1 MRTKIGTRLLS
12 LFLTAICVIG
22 LIPTSAFAASSENM
36 PSEITLKKSDYFL
49 DTDGSKTY
57 NSPSFDKPLY
67 LHIINMNVGGKTK
80 VGFCAEHGK
89 QLGNTLI
96 GKKWGNP
103 EPVTNSF
110 IKMMIGYYYC
120 MTDAKYMTDAYKAK
134 FGSQL
139 WTDQNMIRYH
149 NAWIQALCWRAL
161 GQGAA
166 IPSDAEG
173 QRVAIAKELMYI
185 ANAKNGTSY
194 SDIYT
199 DKYGTTTFYEKG
211 CKVIDN
217 PDCWPDVDVTLY
229 HYIGGNA
236 TSPDG
241 KKHYTNDNTQA
252 IMVATPRGEPTIDD
266 YQIVVKKVD
275 SSNPTKGLPGATFS
289 LTMVGSDDP
298 SFPMTGVTG
307 QDGTYTFKPLK
318 AGTYQVTE
326 TEAPEGYQIDNP
338 GPYTVTLPMNGQ
350 KTVTVTATD
359 TPITTSSG
367 SIRKVDKD
375 IPTMGLAGATIRI
388 TGIDNNFKYEGQ
400 TVAGGALTDVP
411 WDTMPVGSY
420 IAEEIGA
427 PEGYILPSPHE
438 KKEFYWDKKSDVTL
452 VFENDS
458 KVKVQLLKKDE
469 SNNPLPGCLFTVIK
483 NGQTLFSAV
492 TDAAGTITVPNVTE
506 GTYWFVEKDA
516 PEGYVVNSEPVTAYV
531 SAADIQGNKTV
542 TVEATNH
549 RKPGLEIVKIDSVTK
564 EPVANCTFDIRSI
577 DGTYHETLTTD
588 GAGRIFLENMTPGSY
603 EVKETAVPKGYNL
616 NPEKQTVELTAG
628 GTFTL
633 TFENVP
639 KTDFTL
645 FKHDSNNHPIAG
657 VTFEISKKGGQSLGH
672 FTTDGQGKLTVPNLE
687 PGIYVAV
694 ETDCPD
700 DYILDKTPHE
710 FQVNAGKTEVGIDVV
725 NLKKPEITVKKVDSI
740 VGGGVEGAKFEIFY
754 AGTGGTG
761 SPAGTYESL
770 GTKYTDANGII
781 HLDHLK
787 EGWYRFTE
795 VEAPEGYQLDEP
807 STQEIYLK
815 GDDNAELTFK
825 DTPLSAII
833 VMKKD
838 GVNGKALPGATFQL
852 RYLDGTS
859 GTGGTV
865 IGEKVTDQNGV
876 CSWTGLKAGTYI
888 VEEVKPAP
896 GYNIVEGPKT
906 VYISGKAQDVITVSF
921 DNSPD
926 GTLLIKKVDAKN
938 PTKVL
943 AGAKFR
949 VQYTNGTL
957 LGNDNGIFTTDE
969 NGQIT
974 IAGLEPEKTIIVT
987 EVEAPAGY
995 IIDGQAQTIDIKSGK
1010 VVSITFKNAPKGE
1023 LVIEKTDAATG
1034 KLLPGAEFIIRKSDG
1049 TEVGADGNI
1058 HNNLTI
1064 ESGTLS
1070 SDSHFVTGGDG
1081 RIIIK
1086 GLTPGNYTIT
1096 EVKAPDGYLIG
1107 KNASRTIQIT
1117 AGDTQ
1122 TITFAN
1128 PSTCSLLIKKVCS
1141 INTDKMLEGAV
1152 FDVRYADGSV
1162 VGDSNG
1168 VYETGADGTILITG
1182 LEANKAIIVTETKAP
1197 NGFAIDTKPQT
1208 VTTIAGKV
1216 VQLTF
1221 ANAPYG
1227 KLVIEKRDAETNNLL
1242 PGAEFRVTTAAGCEV
1257 GQNGVIG
1264 DTTLTSNGI
1273 FRTDADGKI
1282 TISNLRPGN
1291 YIITE
1296 IKAPDGYLID
1306 DPTRNVT
1313 VTAGDTQTI
1322 VFKNH
1327 STCSLLIK
1335 KVCTENPDK
1344 MLEGAVFDVRYAD
1357 GTVVG
1362 DSNGVFTTGADGTI
1376 LITGLEANK
1385 AIVVTETKAP
1395 DGFAIDTTPQTITTQ
1410 AGKVVQLTFANAPY
1424 GKIIIEKRDSKTNEL
1439 LPGAE
1444 FRVTT
1449 AAGCEVGQNGVIGD
1463 TNLTSNGIFTTGADG
1478 KITITNVRPGS
1489 YVITEIKAP
1498 DGYLIDD
1505 PTRTITVTSGDTQTI
1520 VFKDTKPGGLI
1531 IEKRD
1536 SVTKEPLAGATFK
1549 VTTSDGRFVAQDG
1562 GATST
1567 NGLYTTDANGQI
1579 HIVDLDPDT
1588 YVVTEVTAPDGYLMD
1603 APSQTVKIEKNDTQT
1618 LTFYDTPLGGLTIVK
1633 VDSESGKR
1641 LEGAKIEVAKLNGE
1655 IVGTYVTDKLGV
1667 IQLPDLDDGWYQL
1680 TEIKAPKGYL
1690 LDSTP
1695 QKVEVKKGETKTFEF
1710 ENTASASMLI
1720 HKIDSVTKKGIQG
1733 VKFVVYDSSMTP
1745 IGEYES
1751 DDQGYVHLNKTLEDG
1766 KYYVRE
1772 IVAAEGYILDNKVKS
1787 FTVLAGDTAMIEWEN
1802 TSELGQIQ
1810 VIKTSEGYSSV
1821 NGLPAGTPL
1830 SGAIFAVYDKQN
1842 NVVDKFQTNENGI
1855 GSSKKLPLGIYTVKE
1870 VQAPANYGLNPTVF
1884 TADIEFAGQVVKLN
1898 VTDPVI
1904 TAGVSIKKT
1913 GYAQTMNNNVMRWT
1927 VSGVR
1932 NDSTTS
1938 LQSFYWRDTL
1948 PTDAVRLTRLVTGTY
1963 STTQTYKVTFT
1974 TNLNSQWRTAYDNLS
1989 TAKNYTLDMS
1999 SAALGLASNEYVTQF
2014 MLSFGIV
2021 PAGFH
2026 QLTNATVDAQT
2037 LYALTNG
2044 YKFTNK
2050 ADVGG
2055 LLGGNWVQSIA
2066 RWTTS
2071 VYSHYVP
2078 AKPAAPKSPKLPR
2091 TGY

>member
-22 LIPTSAFAASSENM
+22 LIPTSAFAASSESM

-67 LHIINMNVGGKTK
+67 LHIINMNVGGETK

-120 MTDAKYMTDAYKAK
+120 MTDAKYQTDAYKEKWGGA
-134 FGSQL
+134 L

-173 QRVAIAKELMYI
+173 QKVAIAKELMYI

-199 DKYGTTTFYEKG
+199 DKYGTTTFYQKGEK
-211 CKVIDN
+211 VLDN
-217 PDCWPDVDVTLY
+217 TDCWPDVDVTLY

-252 IMVATPRGEPTIDD
+252 IMVATPKEPTSEK

-275 SSNPTKGLPGATFS
+275 SSNPTKGLAGAEFS
-289 LTMVGSDDP
+289 LEMVGSDDP
-298 SFPMTGVTG
+298 KFPMTGVTG
-307 QDGTYTFKPLK
+307 QNGTLTFTNLK

-326 TEAPEGYQIDNP
+326 TKAPEDYQIDNP
-338 GPYTVTLPMNGQ
+338 GPYTVTLPTNGQ

-359 TPITTSSG
+359 TPITIASG

-375 IPTMGLAGATIRI
+375 RPTMGLAGATIRI

-420 IAEEIGA
+420 VAEEIGA

-438 KKEFYWDKKSDVTL
+438 KKEFYWDKKNEVKL

-710 FQVNAGKTEVGIDVV
+710 FQVNAGVTNVGIDVV

-795 VEAPEGYQLDEP
+795 VEAPAGYQLDEP

-852 RYLDGTS
+852 RYLGGTS
-859 GTGGTV
+859 GTGGTA

-926 GTLLIKKVDAKN
+926 GTLLIKKVDAKH

-974 IAGLEPEKTIIVT
+974 IAGLEPKKTIIVT
-987 EVEAPAGY
+987 EIEAPAGY

-1058 HNNLTI
+1058 HNDLTI

-1086 GLTPGNYTIT
+1086 GLTPGHYTIT

-1128 PSTCSLLIKKVCS
+1128 P
-1141 INTDKMLEGAV
+1141 
-1152 FDVRYADGSV
+1152 
-1162 VGDSNG
+1162 
-1168 VYETGADGTILITG
+1168 
-1182 LEANKAIIVTETKAP
+1182 
-1197 NGFAIDTKPQT
+1197 
-1208 VTTIAGKV
+1208 
-1216 VQLTF
+1216 
-1221 ANAPYG
+1221 
-1227 KLVIEKRDAETNNLL
+1227 
-1242 PGAEFRVTTAAGCEV
+1242 
-1257 GQNGVIG
+1257 
-1264 DTTLTSNGI
+1264 
-1273 FRTDADGKI
+1273 
-1282 TISNLRPGN
+1282 
-1291 YIITE
+1291 
-1296 IKAPDGYLID
+1296 
-1306 DPTRNVT
+1306 
-1313 VTAGDTQTI
+1313 
-1322 VFKNH
+1322 

-1478 KITITNVRPGS
+1478 KITITNVRPGN
-1489 YVITEIKAP
+1489 YIITEIKAP

-1913 GYAQTMNNNVMRWT
+1913 GYAQTMNNNIMRWT

-1963 STTQTYKVTFT
+1963 STMQTYKVTFT

-2071 VYSHYVP
+2071 IYSHYVP
-2078 AKPAAPKSPKLPR
+2078 AKPAAPKSPTLPR

>member
-22 LIPTSAFAASSENM
+22 LIPTSAFAAPSGSM
-36 PSEITLKKSDYFL
+36 PSEITLQKSDYFL

-57 NSPSFDKPLY
+57 NSPSFGEPLY
-67 LHIINMNVGGKTK
+67 LHIINMNVGGETK
-80 VGFCAEHGK
+80 IGFCAEHGK

-120 MTDAKYMTDAYKAK
+120 MTDAKYQTDAYKEK
-134 FGSQL
+134 WGGEL
-139 WTDQNMIRYH
+139 WTDQNLIRYH

-173 QRVAIAKELMYI
+173 QKVAIAKELMYI

-199 DKYGTTTFYEKG
+199 DKYGTTTFYQKGEK
-211 CKVIDN
+211 VLDN
-217 PDCWPDVDVTLY
+217 TDCWPDVDVTLY
-229 HYIGGNA
+229 RYIGGNA

-252 IMVATPRGEPTIDD
+252 VMVATPKKSDIPSDK

-275 SSNPTKGLPGATFS
+275 SSNPTKGLAGATFS
-289 LTMVGSDDP
+289 LEMVGSDDP
-298 SFPMTGVTG
+298 KFPMTGVTG
-307 QDGTYTFKPLK
+307 QDGTYTFKNLK

-338 GPYTVTLPMNGQ
+338 GPYAVTLPTNGQ
-350 KTVTVTATD
+350 KTVTVTALD
-359 TPITTSSG
+359 TPITLASG

-375 IPTMGLAGATIRI
+375 RPTMGLAGATIRI
-388 TGIDNNFKYEGQ
+388 TGIDNNFTYEGQ
-400 TVAGGALTDVP
+400 TVEGGALTDVP

-420 IAEEIGA
+420 VAEEIGA

-438 KKEFYWDKKSDVTL
+438 KKEFYWDKKNEVKL

-564 EPVANCTFDIRSI
+564 KPVANCTFDIRSI

-628 GTFTL
+628 GTFTR

-710 FQVNAGKTEVGIDVV
+710 FQVNAGVTNVGIDVV

-795 VEAPEGYQLDEP
+795 VEAPAGYQLDEP

-852 RYLDGTS
+852 RYLGGTS

-876 CSWTGLKAGTYI
+876 CSWTSLKAGTYI

-926 GTLLIKKVDAKN
+926 GTLLIKKVDAKH

-987 EVEAPAGY
+987 EIEAPAGY

-1058 HNNLTI
+1058 HNDLTI

-1128 PSTCSLLIKKVCS
+1128 P
-1141 INTDKMLEGAV
+1141 
-1152 FDVRYADGSV
+1152 
-1162 VGDSNG
+1162 
-1168 VYETGADGTILITG
+1168 
-1182 LEANKAIIVTETKAP
+1182 
-1197 NGFAIDTKPQT
+1197 
-1208 VTTIAGKV
+1208 
-1216 VQLTF
+1216 
-1221 ANAPYG
+1221 
-1227 KLVIEKRDAETNNLL
+1227 
-1242 PGAEFRVTTAAGCEV
+1242 
-1257 GQNGVIG
+1257 
-1264 DTTLTSNGI
+1264 
-1273 FRTDADGKI
+1273 
-1282 TISNLRPGN
+1282 
-1291 YIITE
+1291 
-1296 IKAPDGYLID
+1296 
-1306 DPTRNVT
+1306 
-1313 VTAGDTQTI
+1313 
-1322 VFKNH
+1322 

-1478 KITITNVRPGS
+1478 KTTITNVRPGS
-1489 YVITEIKAP
+1489 YIITEIKAP

-1641 LEGAKIEVAKLNGE
+1641 LEGAKIEVAKMNGE

-1720 HKIDSVTKKGIQG
+1720 HKIDSVTRKGIQG

>member
-1 MRTKIGTRLLS
+1 MRQKIGTRLLS

-22 LIPTSAFAASSENM
+22 LIPTSAFAAPSGSM
-36 PSEITLKKSDYFL
+36 PSEITLQKSDYFL

-57 NSPSFDKPLY
+57 SSPSFGEPLY

-120 MTDAKYMTDAYKAK
+120 MTDAKYQTDAYKEK
-134 FGSQL
+134 WGGEL
-139 WTDQNMIRYH
+139 WTDQNLIRYH

-173 QRVAIAKELMYI
+173 QKAAIAKELMYI

-199 DKYGTTTFYEKG
+199 DKYGTTTFYQKGEK
-211 CKVIDN
+211 VLDN
-217 PDCWPDVDVTLY
+217 TDCWPDVDVTLY

-252 IMVATPRGEPTIDD
+252 IMVATPSIPTAES

-275 SSNPTKGLPGATFS
+275 SSNPTKGLSGATFS
-289 LTMVGSDDP
+289 LTMVGSTKTL
-298 SFPMTGVTG
+298 TGVTG
-307 QDGTYTFKPLK
+307 QDGTYTFKNLK

-338 GPYTVTLPMNGQ
+338 GPYAVTLPTNGQ
-350 KTVTVTATD
+350 KTVTVTALD
-359 TPITTSSG
+359 TPITLASG

-375 IPTMGLAGATIRI
+375 RPTMGLAGATIRI
-388 TGIDNNFKYEGQ
+388 TGIDNNFTYEGQ
-400 TVAGGALTDVP
+400 TVEGGALTDVP

-420 IAEEIGA
+420 VAEEIGA

-438 KKEFYWDKKSDVTL
+438 KKEFYWDKKNEVKL

-710 FQVNAGKTEVGIDVV
+710 FQVNAGVTNVGIDVV

-795 VEAPEGYQLDEP
+795 VEAPAGYQLDEP

-852 RYLDGTS
+852 RYLGGTS

-926 GTLLIKKVDAKN
+926 GTLLIKKVDAKH

-974 IAGLEPEKTIIVT
+974 IAGLEPKKTIIVT
-987 EVEAPAGY
+987 EIEAPAGY

-1058 HNNLTI
+1058 HNDLTI

-1086 GLTPGNYTIT
+1086 GLTPGHYTIT

-1128 PSTCSLLIKKVCS
+1128 P
-1141 INTDKMLEGAV
+1141 
-1152 FDVRYADGSV
+1152 
-1162 VGDSNG
+1162 
-1168 VYETGADGTILITG
+1168 
-1182 LEANKAIIVTETKAP
+1182 
-1197 NGFAIDTKPQT
+1197 
-1208 VTTIAGKV
+1208 
-1216 VQLTF
+1216 
-1221 ANAPYG
+1221 
-1227 KLVIEKRDAETNNLL
+1227 
-1242 PGAEFRVTTAAGCEV
+1242 
-1257 GQNGVIG
+1257 
-1264 DTTLTSNGI
+1264 
-1273 FRTDADGKI
+1273 
-1282 TISNLRPGN
+1282 
-1291 YIITE
+1291 
-1296 IKAPDGYLID
+1296 
-1306 DPTRNVT
+1306 
-1313 VTAGDTQTI
+1313 
-1322 VFKNH
+1322 

-1478 KITITNVRPGS
+1478 KITITNVRPGN

-1641 LEGAKIEVAKLNGE
+1641 LEGAKIEVAKMNGE

-1720 HKIDSVTKKGIQG
+1720 HKIDSVTRKGIQG

-1772 IVAAEGYILDNKVKS
+1772 IVAADGYILDNKVKS

>member
-1 MRTKIGTRLLS
+1 MRQKIGTRLLS

-22 LIPTSAFAASSENM
+22 LIPTSAFAAPSGSM
-36 PSEITLKKSDYFL
+36 PSEITLQKSDYFL

-57 NSPSFDKPLY
+57 NSPSFGEPLY
-67 LHIINMNVGGKTK
+67 LHIINMNVGGKTN

-120 MTDAKYMTDAYKAK
+120 MTDAKYQTDAYKEK
-134 FGSQL
+134 WGGEL
-139 WTDQNMIRYH
+139 WTDQNLIRYH

-173 QRVAIAKELMYI
+173 QKVAIAKELMYI

-199 DKYGTTTFYEKG
+199 DKYGTTTFYQKGEK
-211 CKVIDN
+211 VLDN
-217 PDCWPDVDVTLY
+217 TDCWPDVDVTLY

-252 IMVATPRGEPTIDD
+252 IMVATPSIPTLGN
-266 YQIVVKKVD
+266 YQITVKKVD
-275 SSNPTKGLPGATFS
+275 SSNPTKGLAGAEFS
-289 LTMVGSDDP
+289 LEMVGSDDP
-298 SFPMTGVTG
+298 KFPMTGVTG
-307 QDGTYTFKPLK
+307 QGGTLTFKDLK

-326 TEAPEGYQIDNP
+326 TKAPEDYQIDNP
-338 GPYTVTLPMNGQ
+338 GPYTVTLPTNGQ
-350 KTVTVTATD
+350 NTVTVTATD
-359 TPITTSSG
+359 TPITLASG

-375 IPTMGLAGATIRI
+375 RPTMGLAGATIRI
-388 TGIDNNFKYEGQ
+388 TGIDNNFTYEGQ
-400 TVAGGALTDVP
+400 TVEGGALTDVP

-420 IAEEIGA
+420 VAEEIGA

-438 KKEFYWDKKSDVTL
+438 KKEFYWDKKNEVKL

-549 RKPGLEIVKIDSVTK
+549 RKPGLEIVKINSVTK

-710 FQVNAGKTEVGIDVV
+710 FQVNAGVTNVGIDVV

-795 VEAPEGYQLDEP
+795 VEAPAGYQLDEP

-852 RYLDGTS
+852 RYLGGTS

-987 EVEAPAGY
+987 EIEAPAGY

-1058 HNNLTI
+1058 HNDLTI

-1128 PSTCSLLIKKVCS
+1128 P
-1141 INTDKMLEGAV
+1141 
-1152 FDVRYADGSV
+1152 
-1162 VGDSNG
+1162 
-1168 VYETGADGTILITG
+1168 
-1182 LEANKAIIVTETKAP
+1182 
-1197 NGFAIDTKPQT
+1197 
-1208 VTTIAGKV
+1208 
-1216 VQLTF
+1216 
-1221 ANAPYG
+1221 
-1227 KLVIEKRDAETNNLL
+1227 
-1242 PGAEFRVTTAAGCEV
+1242 
-1257 GQNGVIG
+1257 
-1264 DTTLTSNGI
+1264 
-1273 FRTDADGKI
+1273 
-1282 TISNLRPGN
+1282 
-1291 YIITE
+1291 
-1296 IKAPDGYLID
+1296 
-1306 DPTRNVT
+1306 
-1313 VTAGDTQTI
+1313 
-1322 VFKNH
+1322 

-1478 KITITNVRPGS
+1478 KTTITNVRPGS
-1489 YVITEIKAP
+1489 YIITEIKAP

-1549 VTTSDGRFVAQDG
+1549 VMTSDGRFVAQDG

-1641 LEGAKIEVAKLNGE
+1641 LEGAKIEVAKMNGE

-1720 HKIDSVTKKGIQG
+1720 HKIDSVTRKGIQG

>member
-22 LIPTSAFAASSENM
+22 LIPTSAFAAPSGSM
-36 PSEITLKKSDYFL
+36 PSEITLQKSDYFL

-57 NSPSFDKPLY
+57 NSPSFGEPLY

-120 MTDAKYMTDAYKAK
+120 MTDAKYQTDAYKEK
-134 FGSQL
+134 WGGEL
-139 WTDQNMIRYH
+139 WTDQNLIRYH

-173 QRVAIAKELMYI
+173 QKAAIAKELMYI

-199 DKYGTTTFYEKG
+199 DKYGTTTFYQKGEK
-211 CKVIDN
+211 VLDN
-217 PDCWPDVDVTLY
+217 TDCWPDVDVTLY

-252 IMVATPRGEPTIDD
+252 IMVATPSIPTAES

-275 SSNPTKGLPGATFS
+275 SSNPTKGLSGATFS
-289 LTMVGSDDP
+289 LTMVGSTKTL
-298 SFPMTGVTG
+298 TGVTG
-307 QDGTYTFKPLK
+307 QDGTYTFKNLK

-338 GPYTVTLPMNGQ
+338 GPYAVTLPTNGQ

-359 TPITTSSG
+359 TPITLASG

-375 IPTMGLAGATIRI
+375 RPTMGLAGATIRI
-388 TGIDNNFKYEGQ
+388 TGIDNNFTYEGQ
-400 TVAGGALTDVP
+400 TVEGGALTDVP

-420 IAEEIGA
+420 VAEEIGA

-438 KKEFYWDKKSDVTL
+438 KKEFYWDKKNEVKL

-710 FQVNAGKTEVGIDVV
+710 FQVNAGVTNVGIDVV

-795 VEAPEGYQLDEP
+795 VEAPAGYQLDEP

-852 RYLDGTS
+852 RYLGGTS
-859 GTGGTV
+859 GTGGTA

-974 IAGLEPEKTIIVT
+974 IAGLEPKKTIIVT
-987 EVEAPAGY
+987 EIEAPAGY

-1058 HNNLTI
+1058 HNDLTI

-1128 PSTCSLLIKKVCS
+1128 P
-1141 INTDKMLEGAV
+1141 
-1152 FDVRYADGSV
+1152 
-1162 VGDSNG
+1162 
-1168 VYETGADGTILITG
+1168 
-1182 LEANKAIIVTETKAP
+1182 
-1197 NGFAIDTKPQT
+1197 
-1208 VTTIAGKV
+1208 
-1216 VQLTF
+1216 
-1221 ANAPYG
+1221 
-1227 KLVIEKRDAETNNLL
+1227 
-1242 PGAEFRVTTAAGCEV
+1242 
-1257 GQNGVIG
+1257 
-1264 DTTLTSNGI
+1264 
-1273 FRTDADGKI
+1273 
-1282 TISNLRPGN
+1282 
-1291 YIITE
+1291 
-1296 IKAPDGYLID
+1296 
-1306 DPTRNVT
+1306 
-1313 VTAGDTQTI
+1313 
-1322 VFKNH
+1322 

-1463 TNLTSNGIFTTGADG
+1463 TKLTSNGIFTTGADG

-1489 YVITEIKAP
+1489 YIITEIKAP

-1536 SVTKEPLAGATFK
+1536 SVTKVPLAGATFK

-1913 GYAQTMNNNVMRWT
+1913 GYAQTMNNNIMRWT

-2071 VYSHYVP
+2071 IYSHYVP

>member
-120 MTDAKYMTDAYKAK
+120 MTDAKYMTDAYTAK

-359 TPITTSSG
+359 TPITISSG

-852 RYLDGTS
+852 RYLGGTS

-1227 KLVIEKRDAETNNLL
+1227 K
-1242 PGAEFRVTTAAGCEV
+1242 
-1257 GQNGVIG
+1257 
-1264 DTTLTSNGI
+1264 
-1273 FRTDADGKI
+1273 
-1282 TISNLRPGN
+1282 
-1291 YIITE
+1291 
-1296 IKAPDGYLID
+1296 
-1306 DPTRNVT
+1306 
-1313 VTAGDTQTI
+1313 
-1322 VFKNH
+1322 
-1327 STCSLLIK
+1327 
-1335 KVCTENPDK
+1335 
-1344 MLEGAVFDVRYAD
+1344 
-1357 GTVVG
+1357 
-1362 DSNGVFTTGADGTI
+1362 
-1376 LITGLEANK
+1376 
-1385 AIVVTETKAP
+1385 
-1395 DGFAIDTTPQTITTQ
+1395 
-1410 AGKVVQLTFANAPY
+1410 
-1424 GKIIIEKRDSKTNEL
+1424 IIIEKRDSKTNEL

-1690 LDSTP
+1690 LDSTT
-1695 QKVEVKKGETKTFEF
+1695 QKVEVKKGDTKTSEF

-1913 GYAQTMNNNVMRWT
+1913 GYAQTMNNNIMRWT

-2071 VYSHYVP
+2071 IYSHYVP

>member
-1 MRTKIGTRLLS
+1 MRTRIGTRLLS

-22 LIPTSAFAASSENM
+22 LIPTSAFAASLESM

-67 LHIINMNVGGKTK
+67 LHIINMNVGGETK

-120 MTDAKYMTDAYKAK
+120 MTDAKYQTDAYKEKWGGA
-134 FGSQL
+134 L

-173 QRVAIAKELMYI
+173 QKVAIAKELMYI

-199 DKYGTTTFYEKG
+199 DKYGTTTFYQKGEK
-211 CKVIDN
+211 VLDN
-217 PDCWPDVDVTLY
+217 TDCWPDVDVTLY

-252 IMVATPRGEPTIDD
+252 IMVATPKTPDTPIED

-275 SSNPTKGLPGATFS
+275 STNPTKGLAGATFS
-289 LTMVGSDDP
+289 LTKVGSDDP
-298 SFPMTGVTG
+298 KYPLTGVTG
-307 QDGTYTFKPLK
+307 QDGTYTFRRLE

-338 GPYTVTLPMNGQ
+338 GPYAVTLPTNGQ

-359 TPITTSSG
+359 TPITIASG

-375 IPTMGLAGATIRI
+375 RPTMGLAGATIRI
-388 TGIDNNFKYEGQ
+388 TGIDNNFTYEGQ
-400 TVAGGALTDVP
+400 TVEGGALTDVP

-420 IAEEIGA
+420 VAEEIGA

-438 KKEFYWDKKSDVTL
+438 KKEFYWDKKNEVKL

-710 FQVNAGKTEVGIDVV
+710 FQVNAGVTNVGIDVV

-795 VEAPEGYQLDEP
+795 VKAPAGYQLDEP

-838 GVNGKALPGATFQL
+838 GVNGEALPGATFQL
-852 RYLDGTS
+852 RYLGGTS

-876 CSWTGLKAGTYI
+876 CSWTSLKAGTYI

-926 GTLLIKKVDAKN
+926 GTLLIKKVDAKH

-987 EVEAPAGY
+987 EIEAPAGY

-1058 HNNLTI
+1058 HNDLTI

-1128 PSTCSLLIKKVCS
+1128 P
-1141 INTDKMLEGAV
+1141 
-1152 FDVRYADGSV
+1152 
-1162 VGDSNG
+1162 
-1168 VYETGADGTILITG
+1168 
-1182 LEANKAIIVTETKAP
+1182 
-1197 NGFAIDTKPQT
+1197 
-1208 VTTIAGKV
+1208 
-1216 VQLTF
+1216 
-1221 ANAPYG
+1221 
-1227 KLVIEKRDAETNNLL
+1227 
-1242 PGAEFRVTTAAGCEV
+1242 
-1257 GQNGVIG
+1257 
-1264 DTTLTSNGI
+1264 
-1273 FRTDADGKI
+1273 
-1282 TISNLRPGN
+1282 
-1291 YIITE
+1291 
-1296 IKAPDGYLID
+1296 
-1306 DPTRNVT
+1306 
-1313 VTAGDTQTI
+1313 
-1322 VFKNH
+1322 

-1478 KITITNVRPGS
+1478 KTTITNVRPGS
-1489 YVITEIKAP
+1489 YIITEIKAP

-1641 LEGAKIEVAKLNGE
+1641 LEGAKIEVAKMNGE

-1720 HKIDSVTKKGIQG
+1720 HKIDSVTRKGIQG

>member
-1 MRTKIGTRLLS
+1 MRQKIGTRLLS

-22 LIPTSAFAASSENM
+22 LIPTSAFAAPSGSM
-36 PSEITLKKSDYFL
+36 PSEITLQKSDYFL

-57 NSPSFDKPLY
+57 NSPSFGEPLY

-120 MTDAKYMTDAYKAK
+120 MTDAKYQTDAYKEK
-134 FGSQL
+134 WGGEL
-139 WTDQNMIRYH
+139 WTDQKLIRYH

-173 QRVAIAKELMYI
+173 QKVAIAKELMYI

-199 DKYGTTTFYEKG
+199 DKYGTTTFYQKGEK
-211 CKVIDN
+211 VLDN
-217 PDCWPDVDVTLY
+217 TDCWPDVDVTLY

-252 IMVATPRGEPTIDD
+252 IMVATPSIPTLGN
-266 YQIVVKKVD
+266 YQITVKKVD
-275 SSNPTKGLPGATFS
+275 SSNPTKGLAGAEFS
-289 LTMVGSDDP
+289 LEMVGSDDP
-298 SFPMTGVTG
+298 KFPMTGVTG
-307 QDGTYTFKPLK
+307 QGGTLTFKDLK

-326 TEAPEGYQIDNP
+326 TKAPEDYQIDNP
-338 GPYTVTLPMNGQ
+338 GPYTVTLPTNGQ
-350 KTVTVTATD
+350 NTVTVTATD
-359 TPITTSSG
+359 TPITLASG

-375 IPTMGLAGATIRI
+375 RPTMGLAGATIRI
-388 TGIDNNFKYEGQ
+388 TGIDNNFTYEGQ
-400 TVAGGALTDVP
+400 TVEGGALTDVP

-420 IAEEIGA
+420 VAEEIGA

-438 KKEFYWDKKSDVTL
+438 KKEFYWDKKNEVKL

-549 RKPGLEIVKIDSVTK
+549 RKPGLEIVKINSVTK

-710 FQVNAGKTEVGIDVV
+710 FQVNAGVTNVGIDVV

-795 VEAPEGYQLDEP
+795 VEAPAGYQLDEP

-852 RYLDGTS
+852 RYLGGTS
-859 GTGGTV
+859 GTGGTA

-974 IAGLEPEKTIIVT
+974 IAGLEPKKTIIVT
-987 EVEAPAGY
+987 EIEAPAGY

-1058 HNNLTI
+1058 HNDLTI

-1128 PSTCSLLIKKVCS
+1128 P
-1141 INTDKMLEGAV
+1141 
-1152 FDVRYADGSV
+1152 
-1162 VGDSNG
+1162 
-1168 VYETGADGTILITG
+1168 
-1182 LEANKAIIVTETKAP
+1182 
-1197 NGFAIDTKPQT
+1197 
-1208 VTTIAGKV
+1208 
-1216 VQLTF
+1216 
-1221 ANAPYG
+1221 
-1227 KLVIEKRDAETNNLL
+1227 
-1242 PGAEFRVTTAAGCEV
+1242 
-1257 GQNGVIG
+1257 
-1264 DTTLTSNGI
+1264 
-1273 FRTDADGKI
+1273 
-1282 TISNLRPGN
+1282 
-1291 YIITE
+1291 
-1296 IKAPDGYLID
+1296 
-1306 DPTRNVT
+1306 
-1313 VTAGDTQTI
+1313 
-1322 VFKNH
+1322 

-1489 YVITEIKAP
+1489 YIITEIKAP

-1641 LEGAKIEVAKLNGE
+1641 LEGAKIEVAKMNGE

-1720 HKIDSVTKKGIQG
+1720 HKIDSVTRKGIQG

>member
-22 LIPTSAFAASSENM
+22 LIPTSAFAAPSGSM
-36 PSEITLKKSDYFL
+36 PSEITLQKSDYFL

-57 NSPSFDKPLY
+57 NSPSFGEPLY
-67 LHIINMNVGGKTK
+67 LHIINMNVGGKTN

-120 MTDAKYMTDAYKAK
+120 MTDAKYQTDAYKEK
-134 FGSQL
+134 WGGEL
-139 WTDQNMIRYH
+139 WTDQNLIRYH

-173 QRVAIAKELMYI
+173 QKVAIAKELMYI

-199 DKYGTTTFYEKG
+199 DKYGTTTFYQKGEK
-211 CKVIDN
+211 VLDN
-217 PDCWPDVDVTLY
+217 TDCWPDVDVTLY

-252 IMVATPRGEPTIDD
+252 IMVATPSIPTAES

-275 SSNPTKGLPGATFS
+275 SSNPTKGLSGATFS
-289 LTMVGSDDP
+289 LTMVGSTKTL
-298 SFPMTGVTG
+298 TGVTG
-307 QDGTYTFKPLK
+307 QDGTYTFKNLK

-338 GPYTVTLPMNGQ
+338 GPYAVTLPTNGQ
-350 KTVTVTATD
+350 NTVTVTALD
-359 TPITTSSG
+359 TPITLASG

-375 IPTMGLAGATIRI
+375 RPTMGLAGATIRI
-388 TGIDNNFKYEGQ
+388 TGIDNNFTYEGQ
-400 TVAGGALTDVP
+400 TVEGGALTDVP

-420 IAEEIGA
+420 VAEEIGA

-438 KKEFYWDKKSDVTL
+438 KKEFYWDKKNEVKL

-542 TVEATNH
+542 SVEATDH

-710 FQVNAGKTEVGIDVV
+710 FQVNAGVTNVGIDVV

-795 VEAPEGYQLDEP
+795 VEAPAGYQLDEP

-852 RYLDGTS
+852 RYLGGTS

-876 CSWTGLKAGTYI
+876 CSWTSLKAGTYI

-906 VYISGKAQDVITVSF
+906 VYISGKAQDVITVFF

-926 GTLLIKKVDAKN
+926 GTLLIKKVDAKH

-987 EVEAPAGY
+987 EIEAPAGY

-1058 HNNLTI
+1058 HNDLTI

-1128 PSTCSLLIKKVCS
+1128 P
-1141 INTDKMLEGAV
+1141 
-1152 FDVRYADGSV
+1152 
-1162 VGDSNG
+1162 
-1168 VYETGADGTILITG
+1168 
-1182 LEANKAIIVTETKAP
+1182 
-1197 NGFAIDTKPQT
+1197 
-1208 VTTIAGKV
+1208 
-1216 VQLTF
+1216 
-1221 ANAPYG
+1221 
-1227 KLVIEKRDAETNNLL
+1227 
-1242 PGAEFRVTTAAGCEV
+1242 
-1257 GQNGVIG
+1257 
-1264 DTTLTSNGI
+1264 
-1273 FRTDADGKI
+1273 
-1282 TISNLRPGN
+1282 
-1291 YIITE
+1291 
-1296 IKAPDGYLID
+1296 
-1306 DPTRNVT
+1306 
-1313 VTAGDTQTI
+1313 
-1322 VFKNH
+1322 

-1478 KITITNVRPGS
+1478 KITITNVRPGN

-1641 LEGAKIEVAKLNGE
+1641 LEGAKIEVAKMNGE

-1963 STTQTYKVTFT
+1963 STMQTYKVTFT

-2071 VYSHYVP
+2071 IYSHYVP
-2078 AKPAAPKSPKLPR
+2078 AKPAAPKSPTLPR

>member
-22 LIPTSAFAASSENM
+22 LIPTSAFAAPSGSM
-36 PSEITLKKSDYFL
+36 PSEITLQKSDYFL
-49 DTDGSKTY
+49 DTAGSKTY
-57 NSPSFDKPLY
+57 NSPSFGEPLY

-120 MTDAKYMTDAYKAK
+120 MTDAKYQTDAYKEK
-134 FGSQL
+134 WGGEL
-139 WTDQNMIRYH
+139 WTDQNLIRYH

-173 QRVAIAKELMYI
+173 QKVAIAKELMYI

-199 DKYGTTTFYEKG
+199 DKYGTTTFYQKGEK
-211 CKVIDN
+211 VLDN
-217 PDCWPDVDVTLY
+217 TDCWPDVDVTLY

-241 KKHYTNDNTQA
+241 KKHYTNENTQA
-252 IMVATPRGEPTIDD
+252 IMVATPKEPTSEE

-275 SSNPTKGLPGATFS
+275 SSNPTKGLAGAEFS
-289 LTMVGSDDP
+289 LEMVGSDDP
-298 SFPMTGVTG
+298 KFPMTGVTG
-307 QDGTYTFKPLK
+307 QNGTYTFRGLK

-326 TEAPEGYQIDNP
+326 TKAPEDYQIDNP
-338 GPYTVTLPMNGQ
+338 GPYTVTLPTNGQ
-350 KTVTVTATD
+350 KTVTVTALD
-359 TPITTSSG
+359 TPITLASG

-375 IPTMGLAGATIRI
+375 RPTMGLAGATIRI
-388 TGIDNNFKYEGQ
+388 TGIDNNFTYEGQ
-400 TVAGGALTDVP
+400 TVEGGALTDVP

-420 IAEEIGA
+420 VAEEIGA

-438 KKEFYWDKKSDVTL
+438 KKEFYWDKKNEVKL

-577 DGTYHETLTTD
+577 DGTYHEALTTD

-710 FQVNAGKTEVGIDVV
+710 FQVNAGVTNVGIDVV

-795 VEAPEGYQLDEP
+795 VEAPAGYQLDEP

-852 RYLDGTS
+852 RYLGGTS
-859 GTGGTV
+859 GTGGTA

-974 IAGLEPEKTIIVT
+974 IAGLEPKKTIIVT
-987 EVEAPAGY
+987 EIEAPAGY

-1058 HNNLTI
+1058 HNDLTI

-1128 PSTCSLLIKKVCS
+1128 PSTCSLLIKKVC
-1141 INTDKMLEGAV
+1141 
-1152 FDVRYADGSV
+1152 
-1162 VGDSNG
+1162 
-1168 VYETGADGTILITG
+1168 
-1182 LEANKAIIVTETKAP
+1182 
-1197 NGFAIDTKPQT
+1197 
-1208 VTTIAGKV
+1208 
-1216 VQLTF
+1216 
-1221 ANAPYG
+1221 
-1227 KLVIEKRDAETNNLL
+1227 
-1242 PGAEFRVTTAAGCEV
+1242 
-1257 GQNGVIG
+1257 
-1264 DTTLTSNGI
+1264 
-1273 FRTDADGKI
+1273 
-1282 TISNLRPGN
+1282 
-1291 YIITE
+1291 
-1296 IKAPDGYLID
+1296 
-1306 DPTRNVT
+1306 
-1313 VTAGDTQTI
+1313 
-1322 VFKNH
+1322 
-1327 STCSLLIK
+1327 
-1335 KVCTENPDK
+1335 TENPDK
-1344 MLEGAVFDVRYAD
+1344 MLEDAVFDVRYAD

-1478 KITITNVRPGS
+1478 KITITNVRPGN
-1489 YVITEIKAP
+1489 YIITEIKAP

-1641 LEGAKIEVAKLNGE
+1641 LEGAKIEVAKMNGE

-1720 HKIDSVTKKGIQG
+1720 HKIDSVTRKGIQG

>member
-22 LIPTSAFAASSENM
+22 LIPTSAFAAPSGSM
-36 PSEITLKKSDYFL
+36 PSEITLQKSDYFL

-57 NSPSFDKPLY
+57 NSPSFGEPLY
-67 LHIINMNVGGKTK
+67 LHIINMNVGGETK
-80 VGFCAEHGK
+80 IGFCAEHGK

-120 MTDAKYMTDAYKAK
+120 MTDAKYQTDAYKEK
-134 FGSQL
+134 WGGEL
-139 WTDQNMIRYH
+139 WTDQNLIRYH

-173 QRVAIAKELMYI
+173 QKVAIAKELMYI

-199 DKYGTTTFYEKG
+199 DKYGTTTFYQKGEK
-211 CKVIDN
+211 VLDN
-217 PDCWPDVDVTLY
+217 TDCWPDVDVTLY
-229 HYIGGNA
+229 RYIGGNA

-252 IMVATPRGEPTIDD
+252 IMVATPKKSDIPSDK

-275 SSNPTKGLPGATFS
+275 SSNPTKGLAGATFS
-289 LTMVGSDDP
+289 LEMVGSDDP
-298 SFPMTGVTG
+298 KFPMTGVTG
-307 QDGTYTFKPLK
+307 QDGTYTFKNLK

-338 GPYTVTLPMNGQ
+338 GPYAVTLPTNGQ
-350 KTVTVTATD
+350 KTVTVTALD
-359 TPITTSSG
+359 TPITLASG

-375 IPTMGLAGATIRI
+375 RPTMGLAGATIRI
-388 TGIDNNFKYEGQ
+388 TGIDNNFTYEGQ
-400 TVAGGALTDVP
+400 TVEGGALTDVP

-420 IAEEIGA
+420 VAEEIGA
-427 PEGYILPSPHE
+427 PEGYILSSPHE
-438 KKEFYWDKKSDVTL
+438 KKEFYWDKKNEVKL

-564 EPVANCTFDIRSI
+564 KPVANCTFDIRSI

-628 GTFTL
+628 GTFTR

-710 FQVNAGKTEVGIDVV
+710 FQVNAGVTNVGIDVV

-795 VEAPEGYQLDEP
+795 VEAPAGYQLDEP

-852 RYLDGTS
+852 RYLGGTS

-926 GTLLIKKVDAKN
+926 GTLLIKKVDAKH

-987 EVEAPAGY
+987 EIEAPAGY

-1034 KLLPGAEFIIRKSDG
+1034 KLLSGAEFIIRKSDG

-1058 HNNLTI
+1058 HNDLTI

-1128 PSTCSLLIKKVCS
+1128 P
-1141 INTDKMLEGAV
+1141 
-1152 FDVRYADGSV
+1152 
-1162 VGDSNG
+1162 
-1168 VYETGADGTILITG
+1168 
-1182 LEANKAIIVTETKAP
+1182 
-1197 NGFAIDTKPQT
+1197 
-1208 VTTIAGKV
+1208 
-1216 VQLTF
+1216 
-1221 ANAPYG
+1221 
-1227 KLVIEKRDAETNNLL
+1227 
-1242 PGAEFRVTTAAGCEV
+1242 
-1257 GQNGVIG
+1257 
-1264 DTTLTSNGI
+1264 
-1273 FRTDADGKI
+1273 
-1282 TISNLRPGN
+1282 
-1291 YIITE
+1291 
-1296 IKAPDGYLID
+1296 
-1306 DPTRNVT
+1306 
-1313 VTAGDTQTI
+1313 
-1322 VFKNH
+1322 

-1478 KITITNVRPGS
+1478 KTTITNVRPGS
-1489 YVITEIKAP
+1489 YIITEIKAP

-1913 GYAQTMNNNVMRWT
+1913 GYAQTMNNNIMRWT

-2071 VYSHYVP
+2071 IYSHYVP
-2078 AKPAAPKSPKLPR
+2078 AKPAAPKSPTLPR

>member
-22 LIPTSAFAASSENM
+22 LIPTSAFAAPSGSM
-36 PSEITLKKSDYFL
+36 PSEITLQKSDYFL

-57 NSPSFDKPLY
+57 NSPSFGEPLY
-67 LHIINMNVGGKTK
+67 LHIINMNVGGETK
-80 VGFCAEHGK
+80 IGFCAEHGK

-120 MTDAKYMTDAYKAK
+120 MTDAKYQTDAYKEK
-134 FGSQL
+134 WGGEL
-139 WTDQNMIRYH
+139 WTDQNLIRYH

-173 QRVAIAKELMYI
+173 QKVAIAKELMYI

-199 DKYGTTTFYEKG
+199 DKYGTTTFYQKGEK
-211 CKVIDN
+211 VLDN
-217 PDCWPDVDVTLY
+217 TDCWPDVDVTLY
-229 HYIGGNA
+229 RYIGGNA

-252 IMVATPRGEPTIDD
+252 VMVATPKKSDIPSDK

-275 SSNPTKGLPGATFS
+275 SSNPTKGLAGATFS
-289 LTMVGSDDP
+289 LEMVGSDDP
-298 SFPMTGVTG
+298 KFPMTGVTG
-307 QDGTYTFKPLK
+307 QDGTYTFKNLK

-338 GPYTVTLPMNGQ
+338 GPYAVTLPTNGQ
-350 KTVTVTATD
+350 KTVTVTALD
-359 TPITTSSG
+359 TPITLASG

-375 IPTMGLAGATIRI
+375 RPTMGLAGATIRI
-388 TGIDNNFKYEGQ
+388 TGIDNNFTYEGQ
-400 TVAGGALTDVP
+400 TVEGGALTDVP

-420 IAEEIGA
+420 VAEEIGA

-438 KKEFYWDKKSDVTL
+438 KKEFYWDKKNEVKL

-710 FQVNAGKTEVGIDVV
+710 FQVNAGVTNVGIDVV

-795 VEAPEGYQLDEP
+795 VEAPAGYQLDEP

-852 RYLDGTS
+852 RYLGGTS

-926 GTLLIKKVDAKN
+926 GTLLIKKVDAKH

-987 EVEAPAGY
+987 EIEAPAGY

-1058 HNNLTI
+1058 HNDLTI

-1128 PSTCSLLIKKVCS
+1128 P
-1141 INTDKMLEGAV
+1141 
-1152 FDVRYADGSV
+1152 
-1162 VGDSNG
+1162 
-1168 VYETGADGTILITG
+1168 
-1182 LEANKAIIVTETKAP
+1182 
-1197 NGFAIDTKPQT
+1197 
-1208 VTTIAGKV
+1208 
-1216 VQLTF
+1216 
-1221 ANAPYG
+1221 
-1227 KLVIEKRDAETNNLL
+1227 
-1242 PGAEFRVTTAAGCEV
+1242 
-1257 GQNGVIG
+1257 
-1264 DTTLTSNGI
+1264 
-1273 FRTDADGKI
+1273 
-1282 TISNLRPGN
+1282 
-1291 YIITE
+1291 
-1296 IKAPDGYLID
+1296 
-1306 DPTRNVT
+1306 
-1313 VTAGDTQTI
+1313 
-1322 VFKNH
+1322 

-1478 KITITNVRPGS
+1478 KITITNVRPGN

-1641 LEGAKIEVAKLNGE
+1641 LEGAKIEVAKMNGE

-1720 HKIDSVTKKGIQG
+1720 HKIDSVTRKGIQG

>member
-22 LIPTSAFAASSENM
+22 LIPTSAFAAPSGSM
-36 PSEITLKKSDYFL
+36 PSEITLQKSDYFL

-57 NSPSFDKPLY
+57 NSPSFGEPLY
-67 LHIINMNVGGKTK
+67 LHIINMNVGGETK

-96 GKKWGNP
+96 GKKWANP

-120 MTDAKYMTDAYKAK
+120 MTDAKYQTDAYKEKWGGA
-134 FGSQL
+134 L
-139 WTDQNMIRYH
+139 WTDQNLIRYH

-173 QRVAIAKELMYI
+173 QKVAIAKELMYI

-199 DKYGTTTFYEKG
+199 DKYGTTTFYQKGEK
-211 CKVIDN
+211 VLDN
-217 PDCWPDVDVTLY
+217 TDCWPNVNVTLY

-252 IMVATPRGEPTIDD
+252 VMVATPERPTSEK

-275 SSNPTKGLPGATFS
+275 SSNPTKGLAGAEFS
-289 LTMVGSDDP
+289 LEMVGSDDP
-298 SFPMTGVTG
+298 KFPMTGVTG
-307 QDGTYTFKPLK
+307 QNGTLTFTNLN
-318 AGTYQVTE
+318 AGTYLVTE
-326 TEAPEGYQIDNP
+326 TKAPEGYQIDNP
-338 GPYTVTLPMNGQ
+338 GPYTVTLPTNGQ

-359 TPITTSSG
+359 TPITLASG

-375 IPTMGLAGATIRI
+375 RPTMGLAGATIRI
-388 TGIDNNFKYEGQ
+388 AGIDNNFTYEGQ
-400 TVAGGALTDVP
+400 TVEGGALTDVP

-420 IAEEIGA
+420 VAEEIGA

-438 KKEFYWDKKSDVTL
+438 KKEFYWDKKNEVKL

-588 GAGRIFLENMTPGSY
+588 GTGRIFLENMTPGSY
-603 EVKETAVPKGYNL
+603 EVKETAVPQGYNL

-672 FTTDGQGKLTVPNLE
+672 FTTDGQGKLTVPNLD

-710 FQVNAGKTEVGIDVV
+710 FQVNAGVTNVGIDVV

-787 EGWYRFTE
+787 EGWYRFKE
-795 VEAPEGYQLDEP
+795 VEAPAGYQLDEP

-852 RYLDGTS
+852 RYLGGTS

-987 EVEAPAGY
+987 EIEAPAGY

-1034 KLLPGAEFIIRKSDG
+1034 KLLSGAEFIIRKSDG

-1058 HNNLTI
+1058 HNDLTI

-1128 PSTCSLLIKKVCS
+1128 P
-1141 INTDKMLEGAV
+1141 
-1152 FDVRYADGSV
+1152 
-1162 VGDSNG
+1162 
-1168 VYETGADGTILITG
+1168 
-1182 LEANKAIIVTETKAP
+1182 
-1197 NGFAIDTKPQT
+1197 
-1208 VTTIAGKV
+1208 
-1216 VQLTF
+1216 
-1221 ANAPYG
+1221 
-1227 KLVIEKRDAETNNLL
+1227 
-1242 PGAEFRVTTAAGCEV
+1242 
-1257 GQNGVIG
+1257 
-1264 DTTLTSNGI
+1264 
-1273 FRTDADGKI
+1273 
-1282 TISNLRPGN
+1282 
-1291 YIITE
+1291 
-1296 IKAPDGYLID
+1296 
-1306 DPTRNVT
+1306 
-1313 VTAGDTQTI
+1313 
-1322 VFKNH
+1322 

-1489 YVITEIKAP
+1489 YIITEIKAP

-1641 LEGAKIEVAKLNGE
+1641 LEGAKIEVAKMNGE

-1720 HKIDSVTKKGIQG
+1720 HKIDSVTRKGIQG

-1751 DDQGYVHLNKTLEDG
+1751 DDQGYVHLNKTLEDS

>member
-22 LIPTSAFAASSENM
+22 LIPTSAFAAPSGSM
-36 PSEITLKKSDYFL
+36 PSEITLQKSDYFL

-57 NSPSFDKPLY
+57 NSPSFGEPLY
-67 LHIINMNVGGKTK
+67 LHIINMNVGGKTQ

-120 MTDAKYMTDAYKAK
+120 MTDAKYQTDAYKEK
-134 FGSQL
+134 WGGEL
-139 WTDQNMIRYH
+139 WTDQNLIRYH

-173 QRVAIAKELMYI
+173 QKVAIAKELMYI

-199 DKYGTTTFYEKG
+199 DKYGTTTFYQKGEK
-211 CKVIDN
+211 VLDN
-217 PDCWPDVDVTLY
+217 TDCWPDVDVTLY
-229 HYIGGNA
+229 RYIGGNA

-252 IMVATPRGEPTIDD
+252 VMVATPKKEPTGDTYRI
-266 YQIVVKKVD
+266 IVKKVD
-275 SSNPTKGLPGATFS
+275 SSNPTKGLAGATFS
-289 LTMVGSDDP
+289 LEMVGSDGP
-298 SFPMTGVTG
+298 SFPKTGVTG
-307 QDGTYTFKPLK
+307 QDGTYIFDRLE
-318 AGTYQVTE
+318 AGTYKVTE

-338 GPYTVTLPMNGQ
+338 GHYAVTLPTNGQ
-350 KTVTVTATD
+350 NTVTVTALD
-359 TPITTSSG
+359 TPITLASG

-375 IPTMGLAGATIRI
+375 RPTMGLAGATIRI
-388 TGIDNNFKYEGQ
+388 TGIDNNFTYEGQ
-400 TVAGGALTDVP
+400 TVEGGALTDVP

-710 FQVNAGKTEVGIDVV
+710 FQVNAGVTNVGIDVV

-795 VEAPEGYQLDEP
+795 VEAPAGYQLDEP

-852 RYLDGTS
+852 RYLGGTS

-876 CSWTGLKAGTYI
+876 CSWTSLKAGTYI

-926 GTLLIKKVDAKN
+926 GTLLIKKVDAKH

-987 EVEAPAGY
+987 EIEAPAGY

-1058 HNNLTI
+1058 HNDLTI

-1128 PSTCSLLIKKVCS
+1128 P
-1141 INTDKMLEGAV
+1141 
-1152 FDVRYADGSV
+1152 
-1162 VGDSNG
+1162 
-1168 VYETGADGTILITG
+1168 
-1182 LEANKAIIVTETKAP
+1182 
-1197 NGFAIDTKPQT
+1197 
-1208 VTTIAGKV
+1208 
-1216 VQLTF
+1216 
-1221 ANAPYG
+1221 
-1227 KLVIEKRDAETNNLL
+1227 
-1242 PGAEFRVTTAAGCEV
+1242 
-1257 GQNGVIG
+1257 
-1264 DTTLTSNGI
+1264 
-1273 FRTDADGKI
+1273 
-1282 TISNLRPGN
+1282 
-1291 YIITE
+1291 
-1296 IKAPDGYLID
+1296 
-1306 DPTRNVT
+1306 
-1313 VTAGDTQTI
+1313 
-1322 VFKNH
+1322 

-1478 KITITNVRPGS
+1478 KITITNVRPGN
-1489 YVITEIKAP
+1489 YIITEIKAP

-1641 LEGAKIEVAKLNGE
+1641 LEGAKIEVAKMNGE

-1720 HKIDSVTKKGIQG
+1720 HKIDSVTRKGIQG

-1913 GYAQTMNNNVMRWT
+1913 GYAQTMNNNIMRWT

-2071 VYSHYVP
+2071 IYSHYVP

>member
-22 LIPTSAFAASSENM
+22 LIPTSAFAAPSGSM
-36 PSEITLKKSDYFL
+36 PSEITLQKSDYFL

-57 NSPSFDKPLY
+57 NSPSFSEPLY
-67 LHIINMNVGGKTK
+67 LHIINMNVGGKTQ

-120 MTDAKYMTDAYKAK
+120 MTDAKYQTDAYKEK
-134 FGSQL
+134 WGGEL
-139 WTDQNMIRYH
+139 WTDQNLIRYH

-173 QRVAIAKELMYI
+173 QKVAIAKELMYI

-199 DKYGTTTFYEKG
+199 DKYGTTTFYQKGEK
-211 CKVIDN
+211 VLDN
-217 PDCWPDVDVTLY
+217 TDCWPDVDVTLY
-229 HYIGGNA
+229 RYIGGNA

-252 IMVATPRGEPTIDD
+252 VMVATPKKEPTGDTYRI
-266 YQIVVKKVD
+266 IVKKVD
-275 SSNPTKGLPGATFS
+275 SSNPTKGLAGATFS
-289 LTMVGSDDP
+289 LEMVGSDGP
-298 SFPMTGVTG
+298 SFPKTGVTG
-307 QDGTYTFKPLK
+307 QDGTYIFDRLE
-318 AGTYQVTE
+318 AGTYKVTE

-338 GPYTVTLPMNGQ
+338 GPYAVTLPTNGQ
-350 KTVTVTATD
+350 NTVTVTALD
-359 TPITTSSG
+359 TPITLASG

-375 IPTMGLAGATIRI
+375 RPTMGLAGATIRI
-388 TGIDNNFKYEGQ
+388 TGIDNNFTYEGQ
-400 TVAGGALTDVP
+400 TVEGGALTDVP

-420 IAEEIGA
+420 VAEEIGA

-438 KKEFYWDKKSDVTL
+438 KKEFYWDKKNEVKL

-577 DGTYHETLTTD
+577 DGTYHEALTTD

-710 FQVNAGKTEVGIDVV
+710 FQVNAGVTNVGIDVV

-795 VEAPEGYQLDEP
+795 VEAPAGYQLDEP

-852 RYLDGTS
+852 RYLGGTS
-859 GTGGTV
+859 GTGGTA

-926 GTLLIKKVDAKN
+926 GTLLIKKVDAKH

-974 IAGLEPEKTIIVT
+974 IAGLEPKKTIIVT
-987 EVEAPAGY
+987 EIEAPAGY

-1058 HNNLTI
+1058 HNDLTI

-1086 GLTPGNYTIT
+1086 GLTPGHYTIT

-1128 PSTCSLLIKKVCS
+1128 P
-1141 INTDKMLEGAV
+1141 
-1152 FDVRYADGSV
+1152 
-1162 VGDSNG
+1162 
-1168 VYETGADGTILITG
+1168 
-1182 LEANKAIIVTETKAP
+1182 
-1197 NGFAIDTKPQT
+1197 
-1208 VTTIAGKV
+1208 
-1216 VQLTF
+1216 
-1221 ANAPYG
+1221 
-1227 KLVIEKRDAETNNLL
+1227 
-1242 PGAEFRVTTAAGCEV
+1242 
-1257 GQNGVIG
+1257 
-1264 DTTLTSNGI
+1264 
-1273 FRTDADGKI
+1273 
-1282 TISNLRPGN
+1282 
-1291 YIITE
+1291 
-1296 IKAPDGYLID
+1296 
-1306 DPTRNVT
+1306 
-1313 VTAGDTQTI
+1313 
-1322 VFKNH
+1322 

-1478 KITITNVRPGS
+1478 KITITNVRPGN

-1641 LEGAKIEVAKLNGE
+1641 LEGAKIEVAKMNGE

-1720 HKIDSVTKKGIQG
+1720 HKIDSVTRKGIQG

>member
-1 MRTKIGTRLLS
+1 MRTRIGTRLLS

-22 LIPTSAFAASSENM
+22 LIPTSAFAASSESM

-67 LHIINMNVGGKTK
+67 LHIINMNVGGETK

-120 MTDAKYMTDAYKAK
+120 MTDAKYQTDAYKEKWGGA
-134 FGSQL
+134 L

-173 QRVAIAKELMYI
+173 QKVAIAKELMYI

-199 DKYGTTTFYEKG
+199 DKYGTTTFYQKGEK
-211 CKVIDN
+211 VLDN
-217 PDCWPDVDVTLY
+217 TDCWPDVDVTLY

-252 IMVATPRGEPTIDD
+252 IMVATPKTPDTPIED

-275 SSNPTKGLPGATFS
+275 STNPTKGLAGATFS
-289 LTMVGSDDP
+289 LTKVGSDDP
-298 SFPMTGVTG
+298 KYPLTGVTG
-307 QDGTYTFKPLK
+307 QDGTYTFRRLE

-338 GPYTVTLPMNGQ
+338 GPYAVTLPTNGQ

-359 TPITTSSG
+359 TPITIASG

-375 IPTMGLAGATIRI
+375 RPTMGLAGATIRI
-388 TGIDNNFKYEGQ
+388 TGIDNNFTYEGQ
-400 TVAGGALTDVP
+400 TVEGGALTDVP

-420 IAEEIGA
+420 VAEEIGA

-438 KKEFYWDKKSDVTL
+438 KKEFYWDKKNEVKL

-710 FQVNAGKTEVGIDVV
+710 FQVNAGVTNVGIDVV

-781 HLDHLK
+781 HFDHLK

-852 RYLDGTS
+852 RYLGGTS
-859 GTGGTV
+859 GTGGTA

-926 GTLLIKKVDAKN
+926 GTLLIKKVDAKH

-974 IAGLEPEKTIIVT
+974 IAGLEPKKTIIVT
-987 EVEAPAGY
+987 EIEAPAGY

-1058 HNNLTI
+1058 HNDLTI

-1086 GLTPGNYTIT
+1086 GLTPGHYTIT

-1128 PSTCSLLIKKVCS
+1128 P
-1141 INTDKMLEGAV
+1141 
-1152 FDVRYADGSV
+1152 
-1162 VGDSNG
+1162 
-1168 VYETGADGTILITG
+1168 
-1182 LEANKAIIVTETKAP
+1182 
-1197 NGFAIDTKPQT
+1197 
-1208 VTTIAGKV
+1208 
-1216 VQLTF
+1216 
-1221 ANAPYG
+1221 
-1227 KLVIEKRDAETNNLL
+1227 
-1242 PGAEFRVTTAAGCEV
+1242 
-1257 GQNGVIG
+1257 
-1264 DTTLTSNGI
+1264 
-1273 FRTDADGKI
+1273 
-1282 TISNLRPGN
+1282 
-1291 YIITE
+1291 
-1296 IKAPDGYLID
+1296 
-1306 DPTRNVT
+1306 
-1313 VTAGDTQTI
+1313 
-1322 VFKNH
+1322 

-1478 KITITNVRPGS
+1478 KITITNVRPGN

-1641 LEGAKIEVAKLNGE
+1641 LEGAKIEVAKMNGE

-1720 HKIDSVTKKGIQG
+1720 HKIDSVTRKGIQG

-1821 NGLPAGTPL
+1821 NGLPAGAPL

-1913 GYAQTMNNNVMRWT
+1913 GYAQTMNNNIMRWT

-2071 VYSHYVP
+2071 IYSHYVP

>member
-1 MRTKIGTRLLS
+1 MRQKIGTRLLS

-22 LIPTSAFAASSENM
+22 LIPTSAFAAPSGSM
-36 PSEITLKKSDYFL
+36 PSEITLQKSDYFL

-57 NSPSFDKPLY
+57 NSPSFGEPLY
-67 LHIINMNVGGKTK
+67 LHIINMNVGGKTN

-120 MTDAKYMTDAYKAK
+120 MTDAKYQTDAYKEK
-134 FGSQL
+134 WGGEL
-139 WTDQNMIRYH
+139 WTDQNLIRYH

-173 QRVAIAKELMYI
+173 QKVAIAKELMYI

-199 DKYGTTTFYEKG
+199 DKYGTTTFYQKGEK
-211 CKVIDN
+211 VLDN
-217 PDCWPDVDVTLY
+217 TDCWPDVDVTLY

-252 IMVATPRGEPTIDD
+252 IMVATPSIPTLGN
-266 YQIVVKKVD
+266 YQITVKKVD
-275 SSNPTKGLPGATFS
+275 SSNPTKGLAGAEFS
-289 LTMVGSDDP
+289 LEMVGSDDP
-298 SFPMTGVTG
+298 KFPMTGVTG
-307 QDGTYTFKPLK
+307 QGGTLTFKDLK

-326 TEAPEGYQIDNP
+326 TKAPEDYQIDNP
-338 GPYTVTLPMNGQ
+338 GPYTVTLPTNGQ
-350 KTVTVTATD
+350 NTVTVTATD
-359 TPITTSSG
+359 TPITLASG

-375 IPTMGLAGATIRI
+375 RPTMGLAGATIRI
-388 TGIDNNFKYEGQ
+388 TGIDNNFTYEGQ
-400 TVAGGALTDVP
+400 TVEGGALTDVP

-420 IAEEIGA
+420 VAEEIGA

-438 KKEFYWDKKSDVTL
+438 KKEFYWDKKNEVKL

-710 FQVNAGKTEVGIDVV
+710 FQVNAGVTNVGIDVV

-795 VEAPEGYQLDEP
+795 VEAPAGYQLDEP

-852 RYLDGTS
+852 RYLGGTS

-926 GTLLIKKVDAKN
+926 GTLLIKKVDAKH

-987 EVEAPAGY
+987 EIEAPAGY

-1058 HNNLTI
+1058 HNDLTI

-1128 PSTCSLLIKKVCS
+1128 P
-1141 INTDKMLEGAV
+1141 
-1152 FDVRYADGSV
+1152 
-1162 VGDSNG
+1162 
-1168 VYETGADGTILITG
+1168 
-1182 LEANKAIIVTETKAP
+1182 
-1197 NGFAIDTKPQT
+1197 
-1208 VTTIAGKV
+1208 
-1216 VQLTF
+1216 
-1221 ANAPYG
+1221 
-1227 KLVIEKRDAETNNLL
+1227 
-1242 PGAEFRVTTAAGCEV
+1242 
-1257 GQNGVIG
+1257 
-1264 DTTLTSNGI
+1264 
-1273 FRTDADGKI
+1273 
-1282 TISNLRPGN
+1282 
-1291 YIITE
+1291 
-1296 IKAPDGYLID
+1296 
-1306 DPTRNVT
+1306 
-1313 VTAGDTQTI
+1313 
-1322 VFKNH
+1322 

-1463 TNLTSNGIFTTGADG
+1463 TKLTSNGIFTTGADG

-1489 YVITEIKAP
+1489 YIITEIKAP

-1536 SVTKEPLAGATFK
+1536 SVTKVPLAGATFK

-1913 GYAQTMNNNVMRWT
+1913 GYAQTMNNNIMRWT

-2071 VYSHYVP
+2071 IYSHYVP

>member
-22 LIPTSAFAASSENM
+22 LIPTSAFAASSESM

-67 LHIINMNVGGKTK
+67 LHIINMNVGGETK

-120 MTDAKYMTDAYKAK
+120 MTDAKYQTDAYKEKWGGA
-134 FGSQL
+134 L

-173 QRVAIAKELMYI
+173 QKVAIAKELMYI

-199 DKYGTTTFYEKG
+199 DKYGTTTFYQKGEK
-211 CKVIDN
+211 VLDN
-217 PDCWPDVDVTLY
+217 TDCWPDVDVTLY

-252 IMVATPRGEPTIDD
+252 IMVATPKEPTSEK

-275 SSNPTKGLPGATFS
+275 SSNPTKGLAGAEFS
-289 LTMVGSDDP
+289 LEMVGSDDP
-298 SFPMTGVTG
+298 KFPMTGVTG
-307 QDGTYTFKPLK
+307 QNGTLTFTNLK

-326 TEAPEGYQIDNP
+326 TKAPEDYQIDNP
-338 GPYTVTLPMNGQ
+338 GPYTVTLPTNGQ

-359 TPITTSSG
+359 TPITIASG

-375 IPTMGLAGATIRI
+375 RPTMGLAGATIRI

-420 IAEEIGA
+420 VAEEIGA

-438 KKEFYWDKKSDVTL
+438 KKEFYWDKKNEVKL

-710 FQVNAGKTEVGIDVV
+710 FQVNAGVTNVGIDVV

-852 RYLDGTS
+852 RYLGGTS

-987 EVEAPAGY
+987 EIEAPAGY

-1034 KLLPGAEFIIRKSDG
+1034 KLLSGAEFIIRKSDG

-1168 VYETGADGTILITG
+1168 VYETGVDGTILITG

-1197 NGFAIDTKPQT
+1197 DGFAIDTKPQT
-1208 VTTIAGKV
+1208 ITTIAGKT

-1227 KLVIEKRDAETNNLL
+1227 KLVIEKRDA
-1242 PGAEFRVTTAAGCEV
+1242 
-1257 GQNGVIG
+1257 Q
-1264 DTTLTSNGI
+1264 
-1273 FRTDADGKI
+1273 
-1282 TISNLRPGN
+1282 
-1291 YIITE
+1291 
-1296 IKAPDGYLID
+1296 
-1306 DPTRNVT
+1306 
-1313 VTAGDTQTI
+1313 
-1322 VFKNH
+1322 
-1327 STCSLLIK
+1327 
-1335 KVCTENPDK
+1335 
-1344 MLEGAVFDVRYAD
+1344 
-1357 GTVVG
+1357 
-1362 DSNGVFTTGADGTI
+1362 
-1376 LITGLEANK
+1376 
-1385 AIVVTETKAP
+1385 
-1395 DGFAIDTTPQTITTQ
+1395 
-1410 AGKVVQLTFANAPY
+1410 
-1424 GKIIIEKRDSKTNEL
+1424 TNEL

-1463 TNLTSNGIFTTGADG
+1463 TKLTSNGIFTTGADG

-1489 YVITEIKAP
+1489 YIITEIKAP

-1536 SVTKEPLAGATFK
+1536 SVTKVPLAGATFK

-1913 GYAQTMNNNVMRWT
+1913 GYAQTMNNNIMRWT

-2071 VYSHYVP
+2071 IYSHYVP

>member
-1 MRTKIGTRLLS
+1 
-12 LFLTAICVIG
+12 
-22 LIPTSAFAASSENM
+22 M
-36 PSEITLKKSDYFL
+36 PSEITLQKSDYFL

-57 NSPSFDKPLY
+57 NSPSFGEPLY
-67 LHIINMNVGGKTK
+67 LHIINMNVGGETK

-96 GKKWGNP
+96 GKKWANP

-120 MTDAKYMTDAYKAK
+120 MTDAKYQTDAYKEKWGGA
-134 FGSQL
+134 L
-139 WTDQNMIRYH
+139 WTDQNLIRYH

-173 QRVAIAKELMYI
+173 QKVAIAKELMYI

-199 DKYGTTTFYEKG
+199 DKYGTTTFYQKGEK
-211 CKVIDN
+211 VLDN
-217 PDCWPDVDVTLY
+217 TDCWPNVNVTLY

-252 IMVATPRGEPTIDD
+252 VMVATPERPTSEK

-275 SSNPTKGLPGATFS
+275 SSNPTKGLAGAEFS
-289 LTMVGSDDP
+289 LEMVGSDDP
-298 SFPMTGVTG
+298 KFPMTGVTG
-307 QDGTYTFKPLK
+307 QNGTLTFTNLN
-318 AGTYQVTE
+318 AGTYLVTE
-326 TEAPEGYQIDNP
+326 TKAPEGYQIDNP
-338 GPYTVTLPMNGQ
+338 GPYTVTLPTNGQ

-359 TPITTSSG
+359 TPITLASG

-375 IPTMGLAGATIRI
+375 RPTMGLAGATIRI
-388 TGIDNNFKYEGQ
+388 TGIDNNFTYEGQ
-400 TVAGGALTDVP
+400 TVEGGALTDVP

-420 IAEEIGA
+420 VAEEIGA

-438 KKEFYWDKKSDVTL
+438 KKEFYWDKKNEVKL

-588 GAGRIFLENMTPGSY
+588 GTGRIFLENMTPGSY
-603 EVKETAVPKGYNL
+603 EVKETAVPQGYNL

-710 FQVNAGKTEVGIDVV
+710 FQVNAGVTNVGIDVV

-740 VGGGVEGAKFEIFY
+740 VGGGVKDAKFEIFY

-795 VEAPEGYQLDEP
+795 VEAPAGYQLDEP

-852 RYLDGTS
+852 RYLGGTS

-876 CSWTGLKAGTYI
+876 CSWTSLKAGTYI

-926 GTLLIKKVDAKN
+926 GTLLIKKVDAKH

-987 EVEAPAGY
+987 EIEAPAGY

-1034 KLLPGAEFIIRKSDG
+1034 KLLSGAEFIIRKSDG

-1058 HNNLTI
+1058 HNDLTI

-1128 PSTCSLLIKKVCS
+1128 P
-1141 INTDKMLEGAV
+1141 
-1152 FDVRYADGSV
+1152 
-1162 VGDSNG
+1162 
-1168 VYETGADGTILITG
+1168 
-1182 LEANKAIIVTETKAP
+1182 
-1197 NGFAIDTKPQT
+1197 
-1208 VTTIAGKV
+1208 
-1216 VQLTF
+1216 
-1221 ANAPYG
+1221 
-1227 KLVIEKRDAETNNLL
+1227 
-1242 PGAEFRVTTAAGCEV
+1242 
-1257 GQNGVIG
+1257 
-1264 DTTLTSNGI
+1264 
-1273 FRTDADGKI
+1273 
-1282 TISNLRPGN
+1282 
-1291 YIITE
+1291 
-1296 IKAPDGYLID
+1296 
-1306 DPTRNVT
+1306 
-1313 VTAGDTQTI
+1313 
-1322 VFKNH
+1322 

-1478 KITITNVRPGS
+1478 KITITNVRPGN
-1489 YVITEIKAP
+1489 YIITEIKAP

-1641 LEGAKIEVAKLNGE
+1641 LEGAKIEVAKMNGE

-1720 HKIDSVTKKGIQG
+1720 HKIDSVTRKGIQG

-2071 VYSHYVP
+2071 IYSHYVP

>member
-22 LIPTSAFAASSENM
+22 LIPTSAFAAPSGSM
-36 PSEITLKKSDYFL
+36 PSEITLQKSDYFL

-57 NSPSFDKPLY
+57 NSPSFGEPLY
-67 LHIINMNVGGKTK
+67 LHIINMNVGGKTN

-120 MTDAKYMTDAYKAK
+120 MTDAKYQTDAYKEK
-134 FGSQL
+134 WGGEL
-139 WTDQNMIRYH
+139 WTDQNLIRYH

-173 QRVAIAKELMYI
+173 QKVAIAKELMYI

-199 DKYGTTTFYEKG
+199 DKYGTTTFYQKGEK
-211 CKVIDN
+211 VLDN
-217 PDCWPDVDVTLY
+217 TDCWPDVDVTLY

-252 IMVATPRGEPTIDD
+252 IMVATPKKSDIPSDK

-275 SSNPTKGLPGATFS
+275 SSNPTKGLAGATFS
-289 LTMVGSDDP
+289 LEMVGSDDP
-298 SFPMTGVTG
+298 KFPMTGVTG
-307 QDGTYTFKPLK
+307 QDGTYTFKNLK

-338 GPYTVTLPMNGQ
+338 GPYAVTLPTNGQ
-350 KTVTVTATD
+350 KTVTVTALD
-359 TPITTSSG
+359 TPITLASG

-375 IPTMGLAGATIRI
+375 RPTMGLAGATIRI
-388 TGIDNNFKYEGQ
+388 TGIDNNFTYEGQ
-400 TVAGGALTDVP
+400 TVEGGALTDVP

-420 IAEEIGA
+420 VAEEIGA

-438 KKEFYWDKKSDVTL
+438 KKEFYWDKKNEVKL

-549 RKPGLEIVKIDSVTK
+549 RKPGLEIVKINSVTK

-710 FQVNAGKTEVGIDVV
+710 FQVNAGVTNVGIDVV

-852 RYLDGTS
+852 RYLGGTS

-987 EVEAPAGY
+987 EIEAPAGY

-1034 KLLPGAEFIIRKSDG
+1034 KLLSGAEFIIRKSDG

-1182 LEANKAIIVTETKAP
+1182 LEANKAI
-1197 NGFAIDTKPQT
+1197 
-1208 VTTIAGKV
+1208 
-1216 VQLTF
+1216 
-1221 ANAPYG
+1221 
-1227 KLVIEKRDAETNNLL
+1227 
-1242 PGAEFRVTTAAGCEV
+1242 
-1257 GQNGVIG
+1257 
-1264 DTTLTSNGI
+1264 
-1273 FRTDADGKI
+1273 
-1282 TISNLRPGN
+1282 
-1291 YIITE
+1291 
-1296 IKAPDGYLID
+1296 
-1306 DPTRNVT
+1306 
-1313 VTAGDTQTI
+1313 
-1322 VFKNH
+1322 
-1327 STCSLLIK
+1327 
-1335 KVCTENPDK
+1335 
-1344 MLEGAVFDVRYAD
+1344 
-1357 GTVVG
+1357 
-1362 DSNGVFTTGADGTI
+1362 
-1376 LITGLEANK
+1376 
-1385 AIVVTETKAP
+1385 VVTETKAP

-1463 TNLTSNGIFTTGADG
+1463 TTLTSNGIFRTGADG

-1489 YVITEIKAP
+1489 YIITEIKAP

-1641 LEGAKIEVAKLNGE
+1641 LEGAKIEVAKMNGE

-1720 HKIDSVTKKGIQG
+1720 HKIDSVTRKGIQG

-1927 VSGVR
+1927 VSSVR

>member
-22 LIPTSAFAASSENM
+22 LIPTSAFAAPSGSM
-36 PSEITLKKSDYFL
+36 PSEITLQKSDYFL

-57 NSPSFDKPLY
+57 NSPSFGEPLY
-67 LHIINMNVGGKTK
+67 LHIINMNVGGETK
-80 VGFCAEHGK
+80 IGFCAEHGK

-120 MTDAKYMTDAYKAK
+120 MTDAKYQTDAYKEK
-134 FGSQL
+134 WGGEL
-139 WTDQNMIRYH
+139 WTDQNLIRYH

-173 QRVAIAKELMYI
+173 QKVAIAKELMYI

-199 DKYGTTTFYEKG
+199 DKYGTTTFYQKGEK
-211 CKVIDN
+211 VLDN
-217 PDCWPDVDVTLY
+217 TDCWPDVDVTLY
-229 HYIGGNA
+229 RYIGGNA

-252 IMVATPRGEPTIDD
+252 VMVATPKKSDIPSDK

-275 SSNPTKGLPGATFS
+275 SSNPTKGLAGATFS
-289 LTMVGSDDP
+289 LEMVGSDDP
-298 SFPMTGVTG
+298 KFPMTGVTG
-307 QDGTYTFKPLK
+307 QDGTYTFKNLK

-338 GPYTVTLPMNGQ
+338 GPYAVTLPTNGQ
-350 KTVTVTATD
+350 KTVTVTALD
-359 TPITTSSG
+359 TPITLASG

-375 IPTMGLAGATIRI
+375 RPTMGLAGATIRI
-388 TGIDNNFKYEGQ
+388 TGIDNNFTYEGQ
-400 TVAGGALTDVP
+400 TVEGGALTDVP

-420 IAEEIGA
+420 VAEEIGA

-438 KKEFYWDKKSDVTL
+438 KKEFYWDKKNEVKL

-564 EPVANCTFDIRSI
+564 KPVANCTFDIRSI

-628 GTFTL
+628 GTFTR

-710 FQVNAGKTEVGIDVV
+710 FQVNAGVTNVGIDVV

-795 VEAPEGYQLDEP
+795 VEAPAGYQLDEP

-852 RYLDGTS
+852 RYLGGTS

-926 GTLLIKKVDAKN
+926 GTLLIKKVDAKH

-987 EVEAPAGY
+987 EIEAPAGY

-1034 KLLPGAEFIIRKSDG
+1034 KLLSGAEFIIRKSDG

-1058 HNNLTI
+1058 HNDLTI

-1128 PSTCSLLIKKVCS
+1128 P
-1141 INTDKMLEGAV
+1141 
-1152 FDVRYADGSV
+1152 
-1162 VGDSNG
+1162 
-1168 VYETGADGTILITG
+1168 
-1182 LEANKAIIVTETKAP
+1182 
-1197 NGFAIDTKPQT
+1197 
-1208 VTTIAGKV
+1208 
-1216 VQLTF
+1216 
-1221 ANAPYG
+1221 
-1227 KLVIEKRDAETNNLL
+1227 
-1242 PGAEFRVTTAAGCEV
+1242 
-1257 GQNGVIG
+1257 
-1264 DTTLTSNGI
+1264 
-1273 FRTDADGKI
+1273 
-1282 TISNLRPGN
+1282 
-1291 YIITE
+1291 
-1296 IKAPDGYLID
+1296 
-1306 DPTRNVT
+1306 
-1313 VTAGDTQTI
+1313 
-1322 VFKNH
+1322 

-1478 KITITNVRPGS
+1478 KITITNVRPGN

-1641 LEGAKIEVAKLNGE
+1641 LEGAKIEVAKMNGE

-1720 HKIDSVTKKGIQG
+1720 HKIDSVTRKGIQG

>member
-577 DGTYHETLTTD
+577 DGTYHEALTTD

-710 FQVNAGKTEVGIDVV
+710 FQVNAGVTNVGIDVV

-795 VEAPEGYQLDEP
+795 VEAPAGYQLDEP

-852 RYLDGTS
+852 RYLGGTS

-926 GTLLIKKVDAKN
+926 GTLLIKKVDAKH

-987 EVEAPAGY
+987 EIEAPAGY

-1058 HNNLTI
+1058 HNDLTI

-1128 PSTCSLLIKKVCS
+1128 P
-1141 INTDKMLEGAV
+1141 
-1152 FDVRYADGSV
+1152 
-1162 VGDSNG
+1162 
-1168 VYETGADGTILITG
+1168 
-1182 LEANKAIIVTETKAP
+1182 
-1197 NGFAIDTKPQT
+1197 
-1208 VTTIAGKV
+1208 
-1216 VQLTF
+1216 
-1221 ANAPYG
+1221 
-1227 KLVIEKRDAETNNLL
+1227 
-1242 PGAEFRVTTAAGCEV
+1242 
-1257 GQNGVIG
+1257 
-1264 DTTLTSNGI
+1264 
-1273 FRTDADGKI
+1273 
-1282 TISNLRPGN
+1282 
-1291 YIITE
+1291 
-1296 IKAPDGYLID
+1296 
-1306 DPTRNVT
+1306 
-1313 VTAGDTQTI
+1313 
-1322 VFKNH
+1322 

-1478 KITITNVRPGS
+1478 KITITNVRPGN

-1641 LEGAKIEVAKLNGE
+1641 LEGAKIEVAKMNGE

-1720 HKIDSVTKKGIQG
+1720 HKIDSVTRKGIQG

-1913 GYAQTMNNNVMRWT
+1913 GYAQTMNNNIMRWT

-2071 VYSHYVP
+2071 IYSHYVP
-2078 AKPAAPKSPKLPR
+2078 AKPAAPKSPTLPR

>member
-22 LIPTSAFAASSENM
+22 LIPTSAFAAPSGSM
-36 PSEITLKKSDYFL
+36 PSEITLQKSDYFL

-57 NSPSFDKPLY
+57 NSPSFGEPLY
-67 LHIINMNVGGKTK
+67 LHIINMNVGGKTN

-120 MTDAKYMTDAYKAK
+120 MTDAKYQTDAYKEK
-134 FGSQL
+134 WGGEL
-139 WTDQNMIRYH
+139 WTDQNLIRYH

-173 QRVAIAKELMYI
+173 QKVAIAKELMYI

-199 DKYGTTTFYEKG
+199 DKYGTTTFYQKGEK
-211 CKVIDN
+211 VLDN
-217 PDCWPDVDVTLY
+217 TDCWPDVDVTLY

-252 IMVATPRGEPTIDD
+252 IMVATPSIPTAES

-275 SSNPTKGLPGATFS
+275 SSNPTKGLSGATFS
-289 LTMVGSDDP
+289 LTMVGSTKTL
-298 SFPMTGVTG
+298 TGVTG
-307 QDGTYTFKPLK
+307 QDGTYTFKNLK

-338 GPYTVTLPMNGQ
+338 GPYAVTLPTNGQ
-350 KTVTVTATD
+350 NTVTVTALD
-359 TPITTSSG
+359 TPITLASG

-375 IPTMGLAGATIRI
+375 RPTMGLAGATIRI
-388 TGIDNNFKYEGQ
+388 TGIDNNFTYEGQ
-400 TVAGGALTDVP
+400 TVEGGALTDVP

-420 IAEEIGA
+420 VAEEIGA

-438 KKEFYWDKKSDVTL
+438 KKEFYWDKKNEVKL

-710 FQVNAGKTEVGIDVV
+710 FQVNAGVTNVGIDVV

-795 VEAPEGYQLDEP
+795 VEAPAGYQLDEP

-852 RYLDGTS
+852 RYLGGTS

-876 CSWTGLKAGTYI
+876 CSWTSLKAGTYI

-926 GTLLIKKVDAKN
+926 GTLLIKKVDAKH

-987 EVEAPAGY
+987 EIEAPAGY

-1058 HNNLTI
+1058 HNDLTI

-1128 PSTCSLLIKKVCS
+1128 P
-1141 INTDKMLEGAV
+1141 
-1152 FDVRYADGSV
+1152 
-1162 VGDSNG
+1162 
-1168 VYETGADGTILITG
+1168 
-1182 LEANKAIIVTETKAP
+1182 
-1197 NGFAIDTKPQT
+1197 
-1208 VTTIAGKV
+1208 
-1216 VQLTF
+1216 
-1221 ANAPYG
+1221 
-1227 KLVIEKRDAETNNLL
+1227 
-1242 PGAEFRVTTAAGCEV
+1242 
-1257 GQNGVIG
+1257 
-1264 DTTLTSNGI
+1264 
-1273 FRTDADGKI
+1273 
-1282 TISNLRPGN
+1282 
-1291 YIITE
+1291 
-1296 IKAPDGYLID
+1296 
-1306 DPTRNVT
+1306 
-1313 VTAGDTQTI
+1313 
-1322 VFKNH
+1322 

-1478 KITITNVRPGS
+1478 KITITNVRPGN

-1641 LEGAKIEVAKLNGE
+1641 LEGAKIEVAKMNGE

-1720 HKIDSVTKKGIQG
+1720 HKIDSVTRKGIQG

-2071 VYSHYVP
+2071 IYSHYVP
-2078 AKPAAPKSPKLPR
+2078 AKPAAPKSPTLPR

>member
-1 MRTKIGTRLLS
+1 MRQKIGTRLLS

-22 LIPTSAFAASSENM
+22 LIPTSAFAAPSGSM
-36 PSEITLKKSDYFL
+36 PSEITLQKSDYFL

-57 NSPSFDKPLY
+57 NSPSFDEPLY

-120 MTDAKYMTDAYKAK
+120 MTDAKYQTDAYKEK
-134 FGSQL
+134 WGGEL
-139 WTDQNMIRYH
+139 WTDQNLIRYH

-173 QRVAIAKELMYI
+173 QKAAIAKELMYI

-199 DKYGTTTFYEKG
+199 DKYGTTTFYQKGEK
-211 CKVIDN
+211 VLDN
-217 PDCWPDVDVTLY
+217 TDCWPDVDVTLY

-252 IMVATPRGEPTIDD
+252 IMVATPSIPTAES

-275 SSNPTKGLPGATFS
+275 SSNPTKGLSGATFS
-289 LTMVGSDDP
+289 LTMVGSTKTL
-298 SFPMTGVTG
+298 TGVTG
-307 QDGTYTFKPLK
+307 QDGTYTFKNLK

-338 GPYTVTLPMNGQ
+338 GPYAVTLPTNGQ
-350 KTVTVTATD
+350 KTVTVTALD
-359 TPITTSSG
+359 TPITLASG

-375 IPTMGLAGATIRI
+375 RPTMGLAGATIRI
-388 TGIDNNFKYEGQ
+388 TGIDNNFTYEGQ
-400 TVAGGALTDVP
+400 TVEGGALTDVP

-420 IAEEIGA
+420 VAEEIGA

-438 KKEFYWDKKSDVTL
+438 KKEFYWDKKNEVKL

-603 EVKETAVPKGYNL
+603 EVKETAVPQGYNL

-657 VTFEISKKGGQSLGH
+657 VTFEISKKGGKSLGH

-710 FQVNAGKTEVGIDVV
+710 FQVNAGVTNVGIDVV

-740 VGGGVEGAKFEIFY
+740 IGGGVKDAKFEIFY

-795 VEAPEGYQLDEP
+795 VEAPAGYQLDEP

-852 RYLDGTS
+852 RYLGGTS

-876 CSWTGLKAGTYI
+876 CSWTSLKAGTYI

-926 GTLLIKKVDAKN
+926 GTLLIKKVDAKH

-974 IAGLEPEKTIIVT
+974 IAGLEPKKTIIVT
-987 EVEAPAGY
+987 EIEAPAGY

-1058 HNNLTI
+1058 HNDLTI

-1086 GLTPGNYTIT
+1086 GLTPGHYTIT

-1128 PSTCSLLIKKVCS
+1128 P
-1141 INTDKMLEGAV
+1141 
-1152 FDVRYADGSV
+1152 
-1162 VGDSNG
+1162 
-1168 VYETGADGTILITG
+1168 
-1182 LEANKAIIVTETKAP
+1182 
-1197 NGFAIDTKPQT
+1197 
-1208 VTTIAGKV
+1208 
-1216 VQLTF
+1216 
-1221 ANAPYG
+1221 
-1227 KLVIEKRDAETNNLL
+1227 
-1242 PGAEFRVTTAAGCEV
+1242 
-1257 GQNGVIG
+1257 
-1264 DTTLTSNGI
+1264 
-1273 FRTDADGKI
+1273 
-1282 TISNLRPGN
+1282 
-1291 YIITE
+1291 
-1296 IKAPDGYLID
+1296 
-1306 DPTRNVT
+1306 
-1313 VTAGDTQTI
+1313 
-1322 VFKNH
+1322 

-1478 KITITNVRPGS
+1478 KITITNVRPGN

-1641 LEGAKIEVAKLNGE
+1641 LEGAKIEVAKMNGE

-1720 HKIDSVTKKGIQG
+1720 HKIDSVTRKGIQG

-2071 VYSHYVP
+2071 IYSHYVP

>member
-1 MRTKIGTRLLS
+1 MRQKIGTRLLS

-22 LIPTSAFAASSENM
+22 LIPTSAFAAPSGSM
-36 PSEITLKKSDYFL
+36 PSEITLQKSDYFL

-57 NSPSFDKPLY
+57 NSPSFGEPLY

-120 MTDAKYMTDAYKAK
+120 MTDAKYQTDAYKEK
-134 FGSQL
+134 WGGEL
-139 WTDQNMIRYH
+139 WTDQNLIRYH

-173 QRVAIAKELMYI
+173 QKVAIAKELMYI

-199 DKYGTTTFYEKG
+199 DKYGTTTFYQKGEK
-211 CKVIDN
+211 VLDN
-217 PDCWPDVDVTLY
+217 TDCWPDVDVTLY

-252 IMVATPRGEPTIDD
+252 IMVATPSIPTLGN
-266 YQIVVKKVD
+266 YQITVKKVD
-275 SSNPTKGLPGATFS
+275 SSNPTKGLAGAEFS
-289 LTMVGSDDP
+289 LEMVGSDDP
-298 SFPMTGVTG
+298 KFPMTGVTG
-307 QDGTYTFKPLK
+307 QGGTLTFKDLK

-326 TEAPEGYQIDNP
+326 TKAPEDYQIDNP
-338 GPYTVTLPMNGQ
+338 GPYTVTLPTNGQ
-350 KTVTVTATD
+350 NTVTVTATD
-359 TPITTSSG
+359 TPITLASG

-375 IPTMGLAGATIRI
+375 RPTMGLAGATIRI
-388 TGIDNNFKYEGQ
+388 TGIDNNFTYEGQ
-400 TVAGGALTDVP
+400 TVEGGALTDVP

-420 IAEEIGA
+420 VAEEIGA

-438 KKEFYWDKKSDVTL
+438 KKEFYWDKKNEVKL

-577 DGTYHETLTTD
+577 DGTYHEALTTD

-710 FQVNAGKTEVGIDVV
+710 FQVNAGVTNVGIDVV

-795 VEAPEGYQLDEP
+795 VEAPAGYQLDEP

-852 RYLDGTS
+852 RYLGGTS

-926 GTLLIKKVDAKN
+926 GTLLIKKVDAKH

-987 EVEAPAGY
+987 EIEAPAGY

-1058 HNNLTI
+1058 HNDLTI

-1128 PSTCSLLIKKVCS
+1128 P
-1141 INTDKMLEGAV
+1141 
-1152 FDVRYADGSV
+1152 
-1162 VGDSNG
+1162 
-1168 VYETGADGTILITG
+1168 
-1182 LEANKAIIVTETKAP
+1182 
-1197 NGFAIDTKPQT
+1197 
-1208 VTTIAGKV
+1208 
-1216 VQLTF
+1216 
-1221 ANAPYG
+1221 
-1227 KLVIEKRDAETNNLL
+1227 
-1242 PGAEFRVTTAAGCEV
+1242 
-1257 GQNGVIG
+1257 
-1264 DTTLTSNGI
+1264 
-1273 FRTDADGKI
+1273 
-1282 TISNLRPGN
+1282 
-1291 YIITE
+1291 
-1296 IKAPDGYLID
+1296 
-1306 DPTRNVT
+1306 
-1313 VTAGDTQTI
+1313 
-1322 VFKNH
+1322 

-1478 KITITNVRPGS
+1478 KITITNVRPGN

-1641 LEGAKIEVAKLNGE
+1641 LEGAKIEVAKMNGE

-1720 HKIDSVTKKGIQG
+1720 HKIDSVTRKGIQG

-1989 TAKNYTLDMS
+1989 TAKKYTLDMS

>member
-22 LIPTSAFAASSENM
+22 LIPTSAFAAPSGSM
-36 PSEITLKKSDYFL
+36 PSEITLQKSDYFL
-49 DTDGSKTY
+49 DTAGSKTY
-57 NSPSFDKPLY
+57 NSPSFGEPLY

-120 MTDAKYMTDAYKAK
+120 MTDAKYQTDAYKEK
-134 FGSQL
+134 WGGEL
-139 WTDQNMIRYH
+139 WTDQNLIRYH

-173 QRVAIAKELMYI
+173 QKVAIAKELMYI

-199 DKYGTTTFYEKG
+199 DKYGTTTFYQKGEK
-211 CKVIDN
+211 VLDN
-217 PDCWPDVDVTLY
+217 TDCWPDVDVTLY

-241 KKHYTNDNTQA
+241 KKHYTNENTQA
-252 IMVATPRGEPTIDD
+252 IMVATPKEPTSEE

-275 SSNPTKGLPGATFS
+275 SSNPTKGLAGAEFS
-289 LTMVGSDDP
+289 LEMVGSDDP
-298 SFPMTGVTG
+298 KFPMTGVTG
-307 QDGTYTFKPLK
+307 QNGTYTFRGLK

-326 TEAPEGYQIDNP
+326 TKAPEDYQIDNP
-338 GPYTVTLPMNGQ
+338 GPYTVTLPTNGQ
-350 KTVTVTATD
+350 KTVTVTALD
-359 TPITTSSG
+359 TPITLASG

-375 IPTMGLAGATIRI
+375 RPTMGLAGATIRI
-388 TGIDNNFKYEGQ
+388 TGIDNNFTYEGQ
-400 TVAGGALTDVP
+400 TVEGGALTDVP

-420 IAEEIGA
+420 VAEEIGA

-438 KKEFYWDKKSDVTL
+438 KKEFYWDKKNEVKL

-710 FQVNAGKTEVGIDVV
+710 FQVNAGVTNVGIDVV

-795 VEAPEGYQLDEP
+795 VEAPAGYQLDEP

-852 RYLDGTS
+852 RYLGGTS

-876 CSWTGLKAGTYI
+876 CSWTSLKAGTYI

-926 GTLLIKKVDAKN
+926 GTLLIKKVDAKH

-987 EVEAPAGY
+987 EIEAPAGY

-1034 KLLPGAEFIIRKSDG
+1034 KLLSGAEFIIRKSDG

-1128 PSTCSLLIKKVCS
+1128 P
-1141 INTDKMLEGAV
+1141 
-1152 FDVRYADGSV
+1152 
-1162 VGDSNG
+1162 
-1168 VYETGADGTILITG
+1168 
-1182 LEANKAIIVTETKAP
+1182 
-1197 NGFAIDTKPQT
+1197 
-1208 VTTIAGKV
+1208 
-1216 VQLTF
+1216 
-1221 ANAPYG
+1221 
-1227 KLVIEKRDAETNNLL
+1227 
-1242 PGAEFRVTTAAGCEV
+1242 
-1257 GQNGVIG
+1257 
-1264 DTTLTSNGI
+1264 
-1273 FRTDADGKI
+1273 
-1282 TISNLRPGN
+1282 
-1291 YIITE
+1291 
-1296 IKAPDGYLID
+1296 
-1306 DPTRNVT
+1306 
-1313 VTAGDTQTI
+1313 
-1322 VFKNH
+1322 

-1478 KITITNVRPGS
+1478 KITITNVRPGN

-1498 DGYLIDD
+1498 NGYLIDD

-1641 LEGAKIEVAKLNGE
+1641 LEGAKIEVAKMNGE

-1720 HKIDSVTKKGIQG
+1720 HKIDSVTRKGIQG

>member
-22 LIPTSAFAASSENM
+22 LIPTSAFAAPSGSM
-36 PSEITLKKSDYFL
+36 PSEITLQKSDYFL

-57 NSPSFDKPLY
+57 NSPSFGEPLY
-67 LHIINMNVGGKTK
+67 LHIINMNVGGKTN

-120 MTDAKYMTDAYKAK
+120 MTDAKYQTDAYKEK
-134 FGSQL
+134 WGGEL
-139 WTDQNMIRYH
+139 WTDQNLIRYH

-173 QRVAIAKELMYI
+173 QKVAIAKELMYI

-199 DKYGTTTFYEKG
+199 DKYGTTTFYQKGEK
-211 CKVIDN
+211 VLDN
-217 PDCWPDVDVTLY
+217 TDCWPDVDVTLY

-252 IMVATPRGEPTIDD
+252 IMVATPKKSDIPSDK

-275 SSNPTKGLPGATFS
+275 SSNPTKGLAGATFS
-289 LTMVGSDDP
+289 LEMVGSDDP
-298 SFPMTGVTG
+298 KFPMTGVTG
-307 QDGTYTFKPLK
+307 QDGTYTFKNLK

-338 GPYTVTLPMNGQ
+338 GPYAVTLPTNGQ
-350 KTVTVTATD
+350 KTVTVTALD
-359 TPITTSSG
+359 TPITLASG

-375 IPTMGLAGATIRI
+375 RPTMGLAGATIRI
-388 TGIDNNFKYEGQ
+388 TGIDNNFTYEGQ
-400 TVAGGALTDVP
+400 TVEGGALTDVP

-420 IAEEIGA
+420 VAEEIGA

-438 KKEFYWDKKSDVTL
+438 KKEFYWDKKNEVKL

-710 FQVNAGKTEVGIDVV
+710 FQVNAGVTNVGIDVV

-795 VEAPEGYQLDEP
+795 VEAPAGYQLDEP

-852 RYLDGTS
+852 RYLGGTS

-876 CSWTGLKAGTYI
+876 CSWTSLKAGTYI

-926 GTLLIKKVDAKN
+926 GTLLIKKVDAKH

-987 EVEAPAGY
+987 EIEAPAGY

-1058 HNNLTI
+1058 HNDLTI

-1128 PSTCSLLIKKVCS
+1128 P
-1141 INTDKMLEGAV
+1141 
-1152 FDVRYADGSV
+1152 
-1162 VGDSNG
+1162 
-1168 VYETGADGTILITG
+1168 
-1182 LEANKAIIVTETKAP
+1182 
-1197 NGFAIDTKPQT
+1197 
-1208 VTTIAGKV
+1208 
-1216 VQLTF
+1216 
-1221 ANAPYG
+1221 
-1227 KLVIEKRDAETNNLL
+1227 
-1242 PGAEFRVTTAAGCEV
+1242 
-1257 GQNGVIG
+1257 
-1264 DTTLTSNGI
+1264 
-1273 FRTDADGKI
+1273 
-1282 TISNLRPGN
+1282 
-1291 YIITE
+1291 
-1296 IKAPDGYLID
+1296 
-1306 DPTRNVT
+1306 
-1313 VTAGDTQTI
+1313 
-1322 VFKNH
+1322 

-1478 KITITNVRPGS
+1478 KITITNVRPGN

-1641 LEGAKIEVAKLNGE
+1641 LEGAKIEVAKMNGE

-1720 HKIDSVTKKGIQG
+1720 HKIDSVTRKGIQG

-1913 GYAQTMNNNVMRWT
+1913 GYAQTMNNNIMRWT

-2071 VYSHYVP
+2071 IYSHYVP

>member
-22 LIPTSAFAASSENM
+22 LIPTSAFAAPSGSM
-36 PSEITLKKSDYFL
+36 PSEITLQKSDYFL

-57 NSPSFDKPLY
+57 NSPSFGEPLY
-67 LHIINMNVGGKTK
+67 LHIINMNVGGKTN

-120 MTDAKYMTDAYKAK
+120 MTDAKYQTDAYKEK
-134 FGSQL
+134 WGGEL
-139 WTDQNMIRYH
+139 WTDQNLIRYH

-173 QRVAIAKELMYI
+173 QKVAIAKELMYI

-199 DKYGTTTFYEKG
+199 DKYGTTTFYQKGEK
-211 CKVIDN
+211 VLDN
-217 PDCWPDVDVTLY
+217 TDCWPDVDVTLY

-252 IMVATPRGEPTIDD
+252 IMVATPSIPTAES

-275 SSNPTKGLPGATFS
+275 SSNPTKGLSGATFS
-289 LTMVGSDDP
+289 LTMVGSTKTL
-298 SFPMTGVTG
+298 TGVTG
-307 QDGTYTFKPLK
+307 QDGTYTFKNLK

-338 GPYTVTLPMNGQ
+338 GPYAVTLPTNGQ
-350 KTVTVTATD
+350 NTVTVTALD
-359 TPITTSSG
+359 TPITLASG

-375 IPTMGLAGATIRI
+375 RPTMGLAGATIRI
-388 TGIDNNFKYEGQ
+388 TGIDNNFTYEGQ
-400 TVAGGALTDVP
+400 TVEGGALTDVP

-420 IAEEIGA
+420 VAEEIGA

-438 KKEFYWDKKSDVTL
+438 KKEFYWDKKNEVKL

-710 FQVNAGKTEVGIDVV
+710 FQVNAGVTNVGIDVV

-795 VEAPEGYQLDEP
+795 VEAPAGYQLDEP

-852 RYLDGTS
+852 RYLGGTS

-926 GTLLIKKVDAKN
+926 GTLLIKKVDAKH

-987 EVEAPAGY
+987 EIEAPAGY

-1058 HNNLTI
+1058 HNDLTI

-1086 GLTPGNYTIT
+1086 GLTPGHYTIT

-1128 PSTCSLLIKKVCS
+1128 P
-1141 INTDKMLEGAV
+1141 
-1152 FDVRYADGSV
+1152 
-1162 VGDSNG
+1162 
-1168 VYETGADGTILITG
+1168 
-1182 LEANKAIIVTETKAP
+1182 
-1197 NGFAIDTKPQT
+1197 
-1208 VTTIAGKV
+1208 
-1216 VQLTF
+1216 
-1221 ANAPYG
+1221 
-1227 KLVIEKRDAETNNLL
+1227 
-1242 PGAEFRVTTAAGCEV
+1242 
-1257 GQNGVIG
+1257 
-1264 DTTLTSNGI
+1264 
-1273 FRTDADGKI
+1273 
-1282 TISNLRPGN
+1282 
-1291 YIITE
+1291 
-1296 IKAPDGYLID
+1296 
-1306 DPTRNVT
+1306 
-1313 VTAGDTQTI
+1313 
-1322 VFKNH
+1322 

-1478 KITITNVRPGS
+1478 KITITNVRPGN
-1489 YVITEIKAP
+1489 YIITEIKAP

-1641 LEGAKIEVAKLNGE
+1641 LEGAKIEVAKMNGE

-1720 HKIDSVTKKGIQG
+1720 HKIDSVTRKGIQG

-2071 VYSHYVP
+2071 IYSHYVP
-2078 AKPAAPKSPKLPR
+2078 AKPAAPKSTKLPR

>member
-1 MRTKIGTRLLS
+1 MRQKIGTRLLS

-22 LIPTSAFAASSENM
+22 LIPTSAFAAPSGSM
-36 PSEITLKKSDYFL
+36 PSEITLQKSDYFL

-57 NSPSFDKPLY
+57 NSPSFGEPLY
-67 LHIINMNVGGKTK
+67 LHIINMNVGGKTN

-120 MTDAKYMTDAYKAK
+120 MTDAKYQTDAYKEK
-134 FGSQL
+134 WGGEL
-139 WTDQNMIRYH
+139 WTDQNLIRYH

-173 QRVAIAKELMYI
+173 QKVAIAKELMYI

-199 DKYGTTTFYEKG
+199 DKYGTTTFYQKGEK
-211 CKVIDN
+211 VLDN
-217 PDCWPDVDVTLY
+217 TDCWPDVDVTLY

-252 IMVATPRGEPTIDD
+252 IMVATPSIPTAES

-275 SSNPTKGLPGATFS
+275 SSNPTKGLSGATFS
-289 LTMVGSDDP
+289 LTMVGSTKTL
-298 SFPMTGVTG
+298 TGVTG
-307 QDGTYTFKPLK
+307 QDGTYTFKNLK

-338 GPYTVTLPMNGQ
+338 GPYAVTLPTNGQ
-350 KTVTVTATD
+350 KTVTVTALD
-359 TPITTSSG
+359 TPITLASG

-375 IPTMGLAGATIRI
+375 RPTMGLAGATIRI
-388 TGIDNNFKYEGQ
+388 TGIDNNFTYEGQ
-400 TVAGGALTDVP
+400 TVEGGALTDVP

-420 IAEEIGA
+420 VAEEIGA

-438 KKEFYWDKKSDVTL
+438 KKEFYWDKKNEVKL

-549 RKPGLEIVKIDSVTK
+549 RKPGLEIVKINSVTK

-710 FQVNAGKTEVGIDVV
+710 FQVNAGVTNVGIDVV

-795 VEAPEGYQLDEP
+795 VEAPAGYQLDEP

-852 RYLDGTS
+852 RYLGGTS
-859 GTGGTV
+859 GTGGTA

-974 IAGLEPEKTIIVT
+974 IAGLEPKKTIIVT
-987 EVEAPAGY
+987 EIEAPAGY

-1058 HNNLTI
+1058 HNDLTI

-1128 PSTCSLLIKKVCS
+1128 P
-1141 INTDKMLEGAV
+1141 
-1152 FDVRYADGSV
+1152 
-1162 VGDSNG
+1162 
-1168 VYETGADGTILITG
+1168 
-1182 LEANKAIIVTETKAP
+1182 
-1197 NGFAIDTKPQT
+1197 
-1208 VTTIAGKV
+1208 
-1216 VQLTF
+1216 
-1221 ANAPYG
+1221 
-1227 KLVIEKRDAETNNLL
+1227 
-1242 PGAEFRVTTAAGCEV
+1242 
-1257 GQNGVIG
+1257 
-1264 DTTLTSNGI
+1264 
-1273 FRTDADGKI
+1273 
-1282 TISNLRPGN
+1282 
-1291 YIITE
+1291 
-1296 IKAPDGYLID
+1296 
-1306 DPTRNVT
+1306 
-1313 VTAGDTQTI
+1313 
-1322 VFKNH
+1322 

-1478 KITITNVRPGS
+1478 KTTITNVRPGS
-1489 YVITEIKAP
+1489 YIITEIKAP

-1641 LEGAKIEVAKLNGE
+1641 LEGAKIEVAKMNGE

-1720 HKIDSVTKKGIQG
+1720 HKIDSVTRKGIQG

-1913 GYAQTMNNNVMRWT
+1913 GYAQTMNNNIMRWT

-2078 AKPAAPKSPKLPR
+2078 AKPAAPKSPTLPR

>member
-1 MRTKIGTRLLS
+1 MRTRIGTRLLS

-22 LIPTSAFAASSENM
+22 LIPTSAFAQAAAESM
-36 PSEITLKKSDYFL
+36 PSKITLKKSDYFL

-67 LHIINMNVGGKTK
+67 LHIINMNVGGETK

-96 GKKWGNP
+96 GKEWGNP

-120 MTDAKYMTDAYKAK
+120 MTDAKYQTDAYKEKWGGA
-134 FGSQL
+134 L

-173 QRVAIAKELMYI
+173 QKVAIAKELMYI

-199 DKYGTTTFYEKG
+199 DKYGTTTFYQKGEK
-211 CKVIDN
+211 VLDN
-217 PDCWPDVDVTLY
+217 TDCWPDVDVTLY

-241 KKHYTNDNTQA
+241 KKHYTNENTQA
-252 IMVATPRGEPTIDD
+252 IMVATPKEPDTPEGS

-275 SSNPTKGLPGATFS
+275 SSNPTKGLSGATFS
-289 LTMVGSDDP
+289 LAMVGSDDP
-298 SFPMTGVTG
+298 NFPKTGVTG
-307 QDGTYTFKPLK
+307 QDGTYTFKDLD

-326 TEAPEGYQIDNP
+326 TKAPEGYQIDNP
-338 GPYTVTLPMNGQ
+338 GPYTVTLPTNGQ

-359 TPITTSSG
+359 TPITTSEG
-367 SIRKVDKD
+367 NIRKVDKD
-375 IPTMGLAGATIRI
+375 RPTMGLAGATIRI
-388 TGIDNNFKYEGQ
+388 TGIDNNFTYEGQ
-400 TVAGGALTDVP
+400 TVEGGALTDVP

-420 IAEEIGA
+420 VAEEIGA

-438 KKEFYWDKKSDVTL
+438 KKEFYWDKKNEVKL

-577 DGTYHETLTTD
+577 DGTYHEALTTD

-710 FQVNAGKTEVGIDVV
+710 FQVNAGVTNVGIDVV

-795 VEAPEGYQLDEP
+795 VEAPAGYQLDEP

-852 RYLDGTS
+852 RYLGGTS

-876 CSWTGLKAGTYI
+876 CSWTSLKAGTYI

-974 IAGLEPEKTIIVT
+974 IAGLEPKKTIIVT
-987 EVEAPAGY
+987 EIEAPAGY

-1058 HNNLTI
+1058 HNDLTI

-1086 GLTPGNYTIT
+1086 GLTPGHYTIT

-1128 PSTCSLLIKKVCS
+1128 P
-1141 INTDKMLEGAV
+1141 
-1152 FDVRYADGSV
+1152 
-1162 VGDSNG
+1162 
-1168 VYETGADGTILITG
+1168 
-1182 LEANKAIIVTETKAP
+1182 
-1197 NGFAIDTKPQT
+1197 
-1208 VTTIAGKV
+1208 
-1216 VQLTF
+1216 
-1221 ANAPYG
+1221 
-1227 KLVIEKRDAETNNLL
+1227 
-1242 PGAEFRVTTAAGCEV
+1242 
-1257 GQNGVIG
+1257 
-1264 DTTLTSNGI
+1264 
-1273 FRTDADGKI
+1273 
-1282 TISNLRPGN
+1282 
-1291 YIITE
+1291 
-1296 IKAPDGYLID
+1296 
-1306 DPTRNVT
+1306 
-1313 VTAGDTQTI
+1313 
-1322 VFKNH
+1322 

-1478 KITITNVRPGS
+1478 KITITNVRPGN
-1489 YVITEIKAP
+1489 YIITEIKAP

-1641 LEGAKIEVAKLNGE
+1641 LEGAKIEVAKMNGE

-1720 HKIDSVTKKGIQG
+1720 HKIDSVTRKGIQG

>member
-1 MRTKIGTRLLS
+1 MRQKIGTRLLS

-22 LIPTSAFAASSENM
+22 LIPTSAFAAPSGSM
-36 PSEITLKKSDYFL
+36 PSEITLQKSDYFL

-57 NSPSFDKPLY
+57 NSPSFGEPLY

-120 MTDAKYMTDAYKAK
+120 MTDAKYQTDAYKEK
-134 FGSQL
+134 WGGEL
-139 WTDQNMIRYH
+139 WTDQNLIRYH

-173 QRVAIAKELMYI
+173 QKAAIAKELMYI

-199 DKYGTTTFYEKG
+199 DKYGTTTFYQKGEK
-211 CKVIDN
+211 VLDN
-217 PDCWPDVDVTLY
+217 TDCWPDVDVTLY

-252 IMVATPRGEPTIDD
+252 IMVATPSIPTAES

-275 SSNPTKGLPGATFS
+275 SSNPTKGLSGATFS
-289 LTMVGSDDP
+289 LTMVGSTKTL
-298 SFPMTGVTG
+298 TGVTG
-307 QDGTYTFKPLK
+307 QDGTYTFKNLK

-338 GPYTVTLPMNGQ
+338 GPYAVTLPTNGQ
-350 KTVTVTATD
+350 KTVTVTALD
-359 TPITTSSG
+359 TPITLASG

-375 IPTMGLAGATIRI
+375 RPTMGLAGATIRI
-388 TGIDNNFKYEGQ
+388 TGIDNNFTYEGQ
-400 TVAGGALTDVP
+400 TVEGGALTDVP

-420 IAEEIGA
+420 VAEEIGA

-438 KKEFYWDKKSDVTL
+438 KKEFYWDKKNEVKL

-710 FQVNAGKTEVGIDVV
+710 FQVNAGVTNVGIDVV

-795 VEAPEGYQLDEP
+795 VEAPAGYQLDEP

-852 RYLDGTS
+852 RYLGGTS
-859 GTGGTV
+859 GTGGTA

-974 IAGLEPEKTIIVT
+974 IAGLEPKKTIIVT
-987 EVEAPAGY
+987 EIEAPAGY

-1058 HNNLTI
+1058 HNDLTI

-1128 PSTCSLLIKKVCS
+1128 P
-1141 INTDKMLEGAV
+1141 
-1152 FDVRYADGSV
+1152 
-1162 VGDSNG
+1162 
-1168 VYETGADGTILITG
+1168 
-1182 LEANKAIIVTETKAP
+1182 
-1197 NGFAIDTKPQT
+1197 
-1208 VTTIAGKV
+1208 
-1216 VQLTF
+1216 
-1221 ANAPYG
+1221 
-1227 KLVIEKRDAETNNLL
+1227 
-1242 PGAEFRVTTAAGCEV
+1242 
-1257 GQNGVIG
+1257 
-1264 DTTLTSNGI
+1264 
-1273 FRTDADGKI
+1273 
-1282 TISNLRPGN
+1282 
-1291 YIITE
+1291 
-1296 IKAPDGYLID
+1296 
-1306 DPTRNVT
+1306 
-1313 VTAGDTQTI
+1313 
-1322 VFKNH
+1322 

-1478 KITITNVRPGS
+1478 KITITNVRPGN

-1641 LEGAKIEVAKLNGE
+1641 LEGAKIEVAKMNGE

-1720 HKIDSVTKKGIQG
+1720 HKIDSVTRKGIQG

>member
-22 LIPTSAFAASSENM
+22 LIPTSAFAAPSGSM
-36 PSEITLKKSDYFL
+36 PSEITLQKSDYFL

-57 NSPSFDKPLY
+57 NSPSFGEPLY
-67 LHIINMNVGGKTK
+67 LHIINMNVGGKTN

-120 MTDAKYMTDAYKAK
+120 MTDAKYQTDAYKEK
-134 FGSQL
+134 WGGEL
-139 WTDQNMIRYH
+139 WTDQNLIRYH

-173 QRVAIAKELMYI
+173 QKVAIAKELMYI

-199 DKYGTTTFYEKG
+199 DKYGTTTFYQKGEK
-211 CKVIDN
+211 VLDN
-217 PDCWPDVDVTLY
+217 TDCWPDVDVTLY
-229 HYIGGNA
+229 HYIGGDA

-252 IMVATPRGEPTIDD
+252 IMVATPKKSDIPSDK

-275 SSNPTKGLPGATFS
+275 SSNPTKGLAGATFS
-289 LTMVGSDDP
+289 LEMVGSDDP
-298 SFPMTGVTG
+298 KFPMTGVTG
-307 QDGTYTFKPLK
+307 QDGTYTFKNLK

-338 GPYTVTLPMNGQ
+338 GPYAVTLPTNGQ
-350 KTVTVTATD
+350 KTVTVTALD
-359 TPITTSSG
+359 TPITLASG

-375 IPTMGLAGATIRI
+375 RPTMGLAGATIRI
-388 TGIDNNFKYEGQ
+388 TGIDNNFTYEGQ
-400 TVAGGALTDVP
+400 TVEGGALTDVP

-420 IAEEIGA
+420 VAEEIGA

-438 KKEFYWDKKSDVTL
+438 KKEFYWDKKNEVKL

-577 DGTYHETLTTD
+577 DGTYHEALTTD

-710 FQVNAGKTEVGIDVV
+710 FQVNAGVTNVGIDVV

-795 VEAPEGYQLDEP
+795 VEAPAGYQLDEP

-852 RYLDGTS
+852 RYLGGTS
-859 GTGGTV
+859 GTGGTA

-926 GTLLIKKVDAKN
+926 GTLLIKKVDAKH

-974 IAGLEPEKTIIVT
+974 IAGLEPKKTIIVT
-987 EVEAPAGY
+987 EIEAPAGY

-1058 HNNLTI
+1058 HNDLTI

-1086 GLTPGNYTIT
+1086 GLTPGHYTIT

-1128 PSTCSLLIKKVCS
+1128 P
-1141 INTDKMLEGAV
+1141 
-1152 FDVRYADGSV
+1152 
-1162 VGDSNG
+1162 
-1168 VYETGADGTILITG
+1168 
-1182 LEANKAIIVTETKAP
+1182 
-1197 NGFAIDTKPQT
+1197 
-1208 VTTIAGKV
+1208 
-1216 VQLTF
+1216 
-1221 ANAPYG
+1221 
-1227 KLVIEKRDAETNNLL
+1227 
-1242 PGAEFRVTTAAGCEV
+1242 
-1257 GQNGVIG
+1257 
-1264 DTTLTSNGI
+1264 
-1273 FRTDADGKI
+1273 
-1282 TISNLRPGN
+1282 
-1291 YIITE
+1291 
-1296 IKAPDGYLID
+1296 
-1306 DPTRNVT
+1306 
-1313 VTAGDTQTI
+1313 
-1322 VFKNH
+1322 

-1478 KITITNVRPGS
+1478 KITITNVRPGN

-1641 LEGAKIEVAKLNGE
+1641 LEGAKIEVAKMNGE

-1720 HKIDSVTKKGIQG
+1720 HKIDSVTRKGIQG

-1855 GSSKKLPLGIYTVKE
+1855 GSSKKLPLGIYAVKE

>member
-710 FQVNAGKTEVGIDVV
+710 FQVNAGVTNVGIDVV

-852 RYLDGTS
+852 RYLGGTS

-926 GTLLIKKVDAKN
+926 GTLLIKKVDAKH

-987 EVEAPAGY
+987 EIEAPAGY

-1034 KLLPGAEFIIRKSDG
+1034 KLLSGAEFIIRKSDG

-1058 HNNLTI
+1058 HNDLTI

-1128 PSTCSLLIKKVCS
+1128 P
-1141 INTDKMLEGAV
+1141 
-1152 FDVRYADGSV
+1152 
-1162 VGDSNG
+1162 
-1168 VYETGADGTILITG
+1168 
-1182 LEANKAIIVTETKAP
+1182 
-1197 NGFAIDTKPQT
+1197 
-1208 VTTIAGKV
+1208 
-1216 VQLTF
+1216 
-1221 ANAPYG
+1221 
-1227 KLVIEKRDAETNNLL
+1227 
-1242 PGAEFRVTTAAGCEV
+1242 
-1257 GQNGVIG
+1257 
-1264 DTTLTSNGI
+1264 
-1273 FRTDADGKI
+1273 
-1282 TISNLRPGN
+1282 
-1291 YIITE
+1291 
-1296 IKAPDGYLID
+1296 
-1306 DPTRNVT
+1306 
-1313 VTAGDTQTI
+1313 
-1322 VFKNH
+1322 

-1478 KITITNVRPGS
+1478 KITITNVRPGN

-1641 LEGAKIEVAKLNGE
+1641 LEGAKIEVAKMNGE

-1720 HKIDSVTKKGIQG
+1720 HKIDSVTRKGIQG

-1855 GSSKKLPLGIYTVKE
+1855 GSSKKLPLGIYAVKE

>member
-1 MRTKIGTRLLS
+1 MRQKIGTRLLS

-22 LIPTSAFAASSENM
+22 LIPTSAFAAPSGSM
-36 PSEITLKKSDYFL
+36 PSEITLQKSDYFL

-57 NSPSFDKPLY
+57 NSPSFGEPLY

-120 MTDAKYMTDAYKAK
+120 MTDAKYQTDAYKEK
-134 FGSQL
+134 WGGEL
-139 WTDQNMIRYH
+139 WTDQNLIRYH

-173 QRVAIAKELMYI
+173 QKVAIAKELMYI

-199 DKYGTTTFYEKG
+199 DKYGTTTFYQKGEK
-211 CKVIDN
+211 VLDN
-217 PDCWPDVDVTLY
+217 TDCWPDVDVTLY

-252 IMVATPRGEPTIDD
+252 IMVATPSIPTAES

-275 SSNPTKGLPGATFS
+275 SSNPTKGLSGATFS
-289 LTMVGSDDP
+289 LTMVGSTKTL
-298 SFPMTGVTG
+298 TGVTG
-307 QDGTYTFKPLK
+307 QDGTYTFKNLK

-338 GPYTVTLPMNGQ
+338 GPYAVTLPTNGQ

-359 TPITTSSG
+359 TPITLASG

-375 IPTMGLAGATIRI
+375 RPTMGLAGATIRI
-388 TGIDNNFKYEGQ
+388 TGIDNNFTYEGQ
-400 TVAGGALTDVP
+400 TVEGGALTDVP

-420 IAEEIGA
+420 VAEEIGA

-438 KKEFYWDKKSDVTL
+438 KKEFYWDKKNEVKL

-710 FQVNAGKTEVGIDVV
+710 FQVNAGVTNVGIDVV

-795 VEAPEGYQLDEP
+795 VEAPAGYQLDEP

-852 RYLDGTS
+852 RYLGGTS
-859 GTGGTV
+859 GTGGTA

-974 IAGLEPEKTIIVT
+974 IAGLEPKKTIIVT
-987 EVEAPAGY
+987 EIEAPAGY

-1058 HNNLTI
+1058 HNDLTI

-1128 PSTCSLLIKKVCS
+1128 P
-1141 INTDKMLEGAV
+1141 
-1152 FDVRYADGSV
+1152 
-1162 VGDSNG
+1162 
-1168 VYETGADGTILITG
+1168 
-1182 LEANKAIIVTETKAP
+1182 
-1197 NGFAIDTKPQT
+1197 
-1208 VTTIAGKV
+1208 
-1216 VQLTF
+1216 
-1221 ANAPYG
+1221 
-1227 KLVIEKRDAETNNLL
+1227 
-1242 PGAEFRVTTAAGCEV
+1242 
-1257 GQNGVIG
+1257 
-1264 DTTLTSNGI
+1264 
-1273 FRTDADGKI
+1273 
-1282 TISNLRPGN
+1282 
-1291 YIITE
+1291 
-1296 IKAPDGYLID
+1296 
-1306 DPTRNVT
+1306 
-1313 VTAGDTQTI
+1313 
-1322 VFKNH
+1322 

-1478 KITITNVRPGS
+1478 KITITNVRPGN

-1641 LEGAKIEVAKLNGE
+1641 LEGAKIEVAKMNGE

-1720 HKIDSVTKKGIQG
+1720 HKIDSVTRKGIQG

-1913 GYAQTMNNNVMRWT
+1913 GYAQTMNNNIMRWT

-2071 VYSHYVP
+2071 IYSHYVP
-2078 AKPAAPKSPKLPR
+2078 AKPAAPKSPTLPR

>member
-22 LIPTSAFAASSENM
+22 LIPTSAFAAPSGSM
-36 PSEITLKKSDYFL
+36 PSEITLQKSDYFL

-57 NSPSFDKPLY
+57 NSPSFGEPLY
-67 LHIINMNVGGKTK
+67 LHIINMNVGGNTK

-110 IKMMIGYYYC
+110 IKMMIGYYCC
-120 MTDAKYMTDAYKAK
+120 MTDAKYQTDAYKEK
-134 FGSQL
+134 WGGEL
-139 WTDQNMIRYH
+139 WTDQKLIRYH

-173 QRVAIAKELMYI
+173 QKVAIAKELMYI

-199 DKYGTTTFYEKG
+199 DKYGTTTFYQKGEK
-211 CKVIDN
+211 VLDN
-217 PDCWPDVDVTLY
+217 TDCWPDVDVTLY

-252 IMVATPRGEPTIDD
+252 IMIATPKKEPTGDTYRI
-266 YQIVVKKVD
+266 IVKKVD
-275 SSNPTKGLPGATFS
+275 SSNPTKGLAGATFS
-289 LTMVGSDDP
+289 LEMVGSHGP
-298 SFPMTGVTG
+298 SFPKTGVTG
-307 QDGTYTFKPLK
+307 QDGTYIFDRLE
-318 AGTYQVTE
+318 AGTYKVTE

-338 GPYTVTLPMNGQ
+338 GPYAVTLPTNGQ
-350 KTVTVTATD
+350 NTVTVTATD
-359 TPITTSSG
+359 TPITLASG

-375 IPTMGLAGATIRI
+375 RPTMGLAGATIRI
-388 TGIDNNFKYEGQ
+388 TGIDNNFTYEGQ
-400 TVAGGALTDVP
+400 TVEGGALTDVP

-420 IAEEIGA
+420 VAEEIGA

-438 KKEFYWDKKSDVTL
+438 KKEFYWDKKNEVKL

-564 EPVANCTFDIRSI
+564 KPVANCTFDIRSI

-710 FQVNAGKTEVGIDVV
+710 FQVNAGVTNVGIDVV

-795 VEAPEGYQLDEP
+795 VEAPAGYQLDEP

-852 RYLDGTS
+852 RYLGGTS

-926 GTLLIKKVDAKN
+926 GTLLIKKVDAKH

-987 EVEAPAGY
+987 EIEAPAGY

-1058 HNNLTI
+1058 HNDLTI

-1086 GLTPGNYTIT
+1086 GLTPGHYTIT

-1128 PSTCSLLIKKVCS
+1128 P
-1141 INTDKMLEGAV
+1141 
-1152 FDVRYADGSV
+1152 
-1162 VGDSNG
+1162 
-1168 VYETGADGTILITG
+1168 
-1182 LEANKAIIVTETKAP
+1182 
-1197 NGFAIDTKPQT
+1197 
-1208 VTTIAGKV
+1208 
-1216 VQLTF
+1216 
-1221 ANAPYG
+1221 
-1227 KLVIEKRDAETNNLL
+1227 
-1242 PGAEFRVTTAAGCEV
+1242 
-1257 GQNGVIG
+1257 
-1264 DTTLTSNGI
+1264 
-1273 FRTDADGKI
+1273 
-1282 TISNLRPGN
+1282 
-1291 YIITE
+1291 
-1296 IKAPDGYLID
+1296 
-1306 DPTRNVT
+1306 
-1313 VTAGDTQTI
+1313 
-1322 VFKNH
+1322 

-1478 KITITNVRPGS
+1478 KITITNVRPGN

-1641 LEGAKIEVAKLNGE
+1641 LEGAKIEVAKMNGE

-1710 ENTASASMLI
+1710 ENIASASMLI
-1720 HKIDSVTKKGIQG
+1720 HKIDSVTRKGIQG

>member
-1 MRTKIGTRLLS
+1 MRTRIGTRLLS

-22 LIPTSAFAASSENM
+22 LIPTSAFAASSESM

-67 LHIINMNVGGKTK
+67 LHIINMNVGGETK

-120 MTDAKYMTDAYKAK
+120 MTDAKYQTDAYKEKWGGA
-134 FGSQL
+134 L

-173 QRVAIAKELMYI
+173 QKVAIAKELMYI

-199 DKYGTTTFYEKG
+199 DKYGTTTFYQKGEK
-211 CKVIDN
+211 VLDN
-217 PDCWPDVDVTLY
+217 TDCWPDVDVTLY

-252 IMVATPRGEPTIDD
+252 IMVATPKTPDTPIED

-275 SSNPTKGLPGATFS
+275 STNPTKGLAGATFS
-289 LTMVGSDDP
+289 LTKVGSDDP
-298 SFPMTGVTG
+298 KYPLTGVTG
-307 QDGTYTFKPLK
+307 QDGTYTFRRLE

-338 GPYTVTLPMNGQ
+338 GPYAVTLPTNGQ

-359 TPITTSSG
+359 TPITIASG

-375 IPTMGLAGATIRI
+375 RPTMGLAGATIRI
-388 TGIDNNFKYEGQ
+388 TGIDNNFTYEGQ
-400 TVAGGALTDVP
+400 TVEGGALTDVP

-420 IAEEIGA
+420 VAEEIGA

-438 KKEFYWDKKSDVTL
+438 KKEFYWDKKNEVKL

-710 FQVNAGKTEVGIDVV
+710 FQVNAGVTNVGIDVV

-795 VEAPEGYQLDEP
+795 VEAPAGYQLDEP

-852 RYLDGTS
+852 RYLGGTS

-876 CSWTGLKAGTYI
+876 CSWTSLKAGTYI

-926 GTLLIKKVDAKN
+926 GTLLIKKVDAKH

-987 EVEAPAGY
+987 EIEAPAGY

-1128 PSTCSLLIKKVCS
+1128 P
-1141 INTDKMLEGAV
+1141 
-1152 FDVRYADGSV
+1152 
-1162 VGDSNG
+1162 
-1168 VYETGADGTILITG
+1168 
-1182 LEANKAIIVTETKAP
+1182 
-1197 NGFAIDTKPQT
+1197 
-1208 VTTIAGKV
+1208 
-1216 VQLTF
+1216 
-1221 ANAPYG
+1221 
-1227 KLVIEKRDAETNNLL
+1227 
-1242 PGAEFRVTTAAGCEV
+1242 
-1257 GQNGVIG
+1257 
-1264 DTTLTSNGI
+1264 
-1273 FRTDADGKI
+1273 
-1282 TISNLRPGN
+1282 
-1291 YIITE
+1291 
-1296 IKAPDGYLID
+1296 
-1306 DPTRNVT
+1306 
-1313 VTAGDTQTI
+1313 
-1322 VFKNH
+1322 

-1478 KITITNVRPGS
+1478 KITITNVRPGN

-1641 LEGAKIEVAKLNGE
+1641 LEGAKIEVAKMNGE

-1720 HKIDSVTKKGIQG
+1720 HKIDSVTRKGIQG

>member
-1 MRTKIGTRLLS
+1 
-12 LFLTAICVIG
+12 
-22 LIPTSAFAASSENM
+22 M
-36 PSEITLKKSDYFL
+36 PSEITLQKSDYFL

-57 NSPSFDKPLY
+57 NSPSFGEPLY
-67 LHIINMNVGGKTK
+67 LHIINMNVGGETK

-96 GKKWGNP
+96 GKKWANP

-120 MTDAKYMTDAYKAK
+120 MTDAKYQTDAYKEKWGGA
-134 FGSQL
+134 L
-139 WTDQNMIRYH
+139 WTDQNLIRYH

-161 GQGAA
+161 GQGTA

-173 QRVAIAKELMYI
+173 QKVAIAKELMYI

-199 DKYGTTTFYEKG
+199 DKYGTTTFYQKGEK
-211 CKVIDN
+211 VLDN
-217 PDCWPDVDVTLY
+217 TDCWPDVDVTLY

-252 IMVATPRGEPTIDD
+252 VMVATPERPTSEK

-275 SSNPTKGLPGATFS
+275 SSNPTKGLAGAEFS
-289 LTMVGSDDP
+289 LEMVGSDDP
-298 SFPMTGVTG
+298 KFPMTGVTG
-307 QDGTYTFKPLK
+307 QNGTLTFTNLN
-318 AGTYQVTE
+318 AGTYLVTE
-326 TEAPEGYQIDNP
+326 TKAPEGYQIDNP
-338 GPYTVTLPMNGQ
+338 GPYTVTLPTNGQ

-359 TPITTSSG
+359 TPITLASG

-375 IPTMGLAGATIRI
+375 RPTMGLAGATIRI
-388 TGIDNNFKYEGQ
+388 TGIDNNFTYEGQ
-400 TVAGGALTDVP
+400 TVEGGALTDVP

-420 IAEEIGA
+420 VAEEIGA

-438 KKEFYWDKKSDVTL
+438 KKEFYWDKKNEVKL

-588 GAGRIFLENMTPGSY
+588 GTGRIFLENMTPGSY
-603 EVKETAVPKGYNL
+603 EVKETAVPQGYNL

-710 FQVNAGKTEVGIDVV
+710 FQVNAGVTNVGIDVV

-740 VGGGVEGAKFEIFY
+740 VGGGVKDAKFEIFY

-795 VEAPEGYQLDEP
+795 VEAPAGYQLDEP

-852 RYLDGTS
+852 RYLGGTS

-876 CSWTGLKAGTYI
+876 CSWTSLKAGTYI

-926 GTLLIKKVDAKN
+926 GTLLIKKVDAKH

-987 EVEAPAGY
+987 EIEAPAGY

-1034 KLLPGAEFIIRKSDG
+1034 KLLSGAEFIIRKSDG

-1058 HNNLTI
+1058 HNDLTI

-1128 PSTCSLLIKKVCS
+1128 P
-1141 INTDKMLEGAV
+1141 
-1152 FDVRYADGSV
+1152 
-1162 VGDSNG
+1162 
-1168 VYETGADGTILITG
+1168 
-1182 LEANKAIIVTETKAP
+1182 
-1197 NGFAIDTKPQT
+1197 
-1208 VTTIAGKV
+1208 
-1216 VQLTF
+1216 
-1221 ANAPYG
+1221 
-1227 KLVIEKRDAETNNLL
+1227 
-1242 PGAEFRVTTAAGCEV
+1242 
-1257 GQNGVIG
+1257 
-1264 DTTLTSNGI
+1264 
-1273 FRTDADGKI
+1273 
-1282 TISNLRPGN
+1282 
-1291 YIITE
+1291 
-1296 IKAPDGYLID
+1296 
-1306 DPTRNVT
+1306 
-1313 VTAGDTQTI
+1313 
-1322 VFKNH
+1322 

-1478 KITITNVRPGS
+1478 KITITNVRPGN

-1641 LEGAKIEVAKLNGE
+1641 LEGAKIEVAKMNGE

-1720 HKIDSVTKKGIQG
+1720 HKIDSVTRKGIQG

>member
-22 LIPTSAFAASSENM
+22 LIPTSAFAAPSGSM
-36 PSEITLKKSDYFL
+36 PSEITLQKSDYFL

-57 NSPSFDKPLY
+57 NSPSFGEPLY
-67 LHIINMNVGGKTK
+67 LHIINMNVGGKTN

-120 MTDAKYMTDAYKAK
+120 MTDAKYQTDAYKEK
-134 FGSQL
+134 WGGEL
-139 WTDQNMIRYH
+139 WTDQNLIRYH

-173 QRVAIAKELMYI
+173 QKVAIAKELMYI

-199 DKYGTTTFYEKG
+199 DKYGTTTFYQKGEK
-211 CKVIDN
+211 VLDN
-217 PDCWPDVDVTLY
+217 TDCWPDVDVTLY

-241 KKHYTNDNTQA
+241 KKHYTNENTQA
-252 IMVATPRGEPTIDD
+252 IMVATPRNEPTGDTYRI
-266 YQIVVKKVD
+266 IVKKVD
-275 SSNPTKGLPGATFS
+275 SSNPTKGLAGATFACK
-289 LTMVGSDDP
+289 MVGSKDAP
-298 SFPMTGVTG
+298 KTGVTG
-307 QDGTYTFKPLK
+307 QDGTYVFDKLK

-338 GPYTVTLPMNGQ
+338 GPYAVTLPTNGQ

-359 TPITTSSG
+359 TPTSTASG

-375 IPTMGLAGATIRI
+375 RPTMGLAGATIRI
-388 TGIDNNFKYEGQ
+388 TGIDNNFTYEGQ
-400 TVAGGALTDVP
+400 TVEGGALTDVP

-420 IAEEIGA
+420 VAEEIGA

-438 KKEFYWDKKSDVTL
+438 KKEFYWDKKNEVKL

-710 FQVNAGKTEVGIDVV
+710 FQVNAGVTNVGIDVV

-795 VEAPEGYQLDEP
+795 VEAPAGYQLDEP

-852 RYLDGTS
+852 RYLGGTS

-876 CSWTGLKAGTYI
+876 CSWTSLKAGTYI

-926 GTLLIKKVDAKN
+926 GTLLIKKVDAKH

-987 EVEAPAGY
+987 EIEAPAGY

-1058 HNNLTI
+1058 HNDLTI

-1128 PSTCSLLIKKVCS
+1128 P
-1141 INTDKMLEGAV
+1141 
-1152 FDVRYADGSV
+1152 
-1162 VGDSNG
+1162 
-1168 VYETGADGTILITG
+1168 
-1182 LEANKAIIVTETKAP
+1182 
-1197 NGFAIDTKPQT
+1197 
-1208 VTTIAGKV
+1208 
-1216 VQLTF
+1216 
-1221 ANAPYG
+1221 
-1227 KLVIEKRDAETNNLL
+1227 
-1242 PGAEFRVTTAAGCEV
+1242 
-1257 GQNGVIG
+1257 
-1264 DTTLTSNGI
+1264 
-1273 FRTDADGKI
+1273 
-1282 TISNLRPGN
+1282 
-1291 YIITE
+1291 
-1296 IKAPDGYLID
+1296 
-1306 DPTRNVT
+1306 
-1313 VTAGDTQTI
+1313 
-1322 VFKNH
+1322 

-1489 YVITEIKAP
+1489 YIITEIKAP

-1641 LEGAKIEVAKLNGE
+1641 LEGAKIEVAKMNGE

-1720 HKIDSVTKKGIQG
+1720 HKIDSVTRKGIQG

-1787 FTVLAGDTAMIEWEN
+1787 FTVLAGDTTMIEWEN

-1913 GYAQTMNNNVMRWT
+1913 GYAQTMNNNIMRWT

-2071 VYSHYVP
+2071 IYSHYVP

>member
-22 LIPTSAFAASSENM
+22 LIPTSAFAAPSGSM
-36 PSEITLKKSDYFL
+36 PSEITLQKSDYFL

-57 NSPSFDKPLY
+57 NSPSFGEPLY
-67 LHIINMNVGGKTK
+67 LHIINMNVGGETK
-80 VGFCAEHGK
+80 IGFCAEHGK

-96 GKKWGNP
+96 DKKWGNP

-120 MTDAKYMTDAYKAK
+120 MTDAKYQTDAYKEK
-134 FGSQL
+134 WGGEL
-139 WTDQNMIRYH
+139 WTDQNLIRYH

-173 QRVAIAKELMYI
+173 QKVAIAKELMYI

-199 DKYGTTTFYEKG
+199 DKYGTTTFYQKGEK
-211 CKVIDN
+211 VLDN
-217 PDCWPDVDVTLY
+217 TDCWPDVDVTLY
-229 HYIGGNA
+229 HYIGGDA

-252 IMVATPRGEPTIDD
+252 IMVATPKKSDIPSDK

-275 SSNPTKGLPGATFS
+275 SSNPTKGLAGATFS
-289 LTMVGSDDP
+289 LEMVGSDDP
-298 SFPMTGVTG
+298 KFPMTGVTG
-307 QDGTYTFKPLK
+307 QDGTYTFKNLK

-338 GPYTVTLPMNGQ
+338 GPYAVTLPTNGQ
-350 KTVTVTATD
+350 KTVTVTALD
-359 TPITTSSG
+359 TPITLASG

-375 IPTMGLAGATIRI
+375 RPTMGLAGATIRI
-388 TGIDNNFKYEGQ
+388 TGIDNNFTYEGQ
-400 TVAGGALTDVP
+400 TVEGGALTDVP

-420 IAEEIGA
+420 VAEEIGA

-438 KKEFYWDKKSDVTL
+438 KKEFYWDKKNEVKL

-564 EPVANCTFDIRSI
+564 KPVANCTFDIRSI

-603 EVKETAVPKGYNL
+603 EVKETAVPQGYNL

-710 FQVNAGKTEVGIDVV
+710 FQVNAGVTNVGIDVV

-795 VEAPEGYQLDEP
+795 VEAPAGYQLDEP

-852 RYLDGTS
+852 RYLGGTS

-865 IGEKVTDQNGV
+865 IGDQNGV

-987 EVEAPAGY
+987 EIEAPAGY

-1058 HNNLTI
+1058 HNDLTI

-1128 PSTCSLLIKKVCS
+1128 P
-1141 INTDKMLEGAV
+1141 
-1152 FDVRYADGSV
+1152 
-1162 VGDSNG
+1162 
-1168 VYETGADGTILITG
+1168 
-1182 LEANKAIIVTETKAP
+1182 
-1197 NGFAIDTKPQT
+1197 
-1208 VTTIAGKV
+1208 
-1216 VQLTF
+1216 
-1221 ANAPYG
+1221 
-1227 KLVIEKRDAETNNLL
+1227 
-1242 PGAEFRVTTAAGCEV
+1242 
-1257 GQNGVIG
+1257 
-1264 DTTLTSNGI
+1264 
-1273 FRTDADGKI
+1273 
-1282 TISNLRPGN
+1282 
-1291 YIITE
+1291 
-1296 IKAPDGYLID
+1296 
-1306 DPTRNVT
+1306 
-1313 VTAGDTQTI
+1313 
-1322 VFKNH
+1322 

-1478 KITITNVRPGS
+1478 KTTITNVRPGS
-1489 YVITEIKAP
+1489 YIITEIKAP

-1641 LEGAKIEVAKLNGE
+1641 LEGAKIEVAKMNGE

-1720 HKIDSVTKKGIQG
+1720 HKIDSVTRKGIQG

-2071 VYSHYVP
+2071 IYSHYVP
-2078 AKPAAPKSPKLPR
+2078 AKPAAPKSPTLPR

>member
-1 MRTKIGTRLLS
+1 MRQKIGTRLLS

-22 LIPTSAFAASSENM
+22 LIPTSAFAAPSGSM
-36 PSEITLKKSDYFL
+36 PSEITLQKSDYFL

-57 NSPSFDKPLY
+57 NSPSFGEPLY
-67 LHIINMNVGGKTK
+67 LHIINMNVGGKTN

-120 MTDAKYMTDAYKAK
+120 MTDAKYQTDAYKEK
-134 FGSQL
+134 WGGEL
-139 WTDQNMIRYH
+139 WTDQNLIRYH

-173 QRVAIAKELMYI
+173 QKVAIAKELMYI

-199 DKYGTTTFYEKG
+199 DKYGTTTFYQKGEK
-211 CKVIDN
+211 VLDN
-217 PDCWPDVDVTLY
+217 TDCWPDVDVTLY

-252 IMVATPRGEPTIDD
+252 IMVATPSIPTLGN
-266 YQIVVKKVD
+266 YQITVKKVD
-275 SSNPTKGLPGATFS
+275 SSNPTKGLAGAEFS
-289 LTMVGSDDP
+289 LEMVGSDDP
-298 SFPMTGVTG
+298 KFPMTGVTG
-307 QDGTYTFKPLK
+307 QGGTLTFKDLK

-326 TEAPEGYQIDNP
+326 TKAPEDYQIDNP
-338 GPYTVTLPMNGQ
+338 GPYTVTLPTNGQ
-350 KTVTVTATD
+350 NTVTVTALD
-359 TPITTSSG
+359 TPITLASG

-375 IPTMGLAGATIRI
+375 RPTMGLAGATIRI
-388 TGIDNNFKYEGQ
+388 TGIDNNFTYEGQ
-400 TVAGGALTDVP
+400 TVEGGALTDVP

-420 IAEEIGA
+420 VAEEIGA

-438 KKEFYWDKKSDVTL
+438 KKEFYWDKKNEVKL

-577 DGTYHETLTTD
+577 DGTYHEALTTD

-710 FQVNAGKTEVGIDVV
+710 FQVNAGVTNVGIDVV

-795 VEAPEGYQLDEP
+795 VEAPAGYQLDEP

-852 RYLDGTS
+852 RYLGGTS
-859 GTGGTV
+859 GTGGTA

-974 IAGLEPEKTIIVT
+974 IAGLEPKKTIIVT
-987 EVEAPAGY
+987 EIEAPAGY

-1058 HNNLTI
+1058 HNDLTI

-1128 PSTCSLLIKKVCS
+1128 P
-1141 INTDKMLEGAV
+1141 
-1152 FDVRYADGSV
+1152 
-1162 VGDSNG
+1162 
-1168 VYETGADGTILITG
+1168 
-1182 LEANKAIIVTETKAP
+1182 
-1197 NGFAIDTKPQT
+1197 
-1208 VTTIAGKV
+1208 
-1216 VQLTF
+1216 
-1221 ANAPYG
+1221 
-1227 KLVIEKRDAETNNLL
+1227 
-1242 PGAEFRVTTAAGCEV
+1242 
-1257 GQNGVIG
+1257 
-1264 DTTLTSNGI
+1264 
-1273 FRTDADGKI
+1273 
-1282 TISNLRPGN
+1282 
-1291 YIITE
+1291 
-1296 IKAPDGYLID
+1296 
-1306 DPTRNVT
+1306 
-1313 VTAGDTQTI
+1313 
-1322 VFKNH
+1322 

-1478 KITITNVRPGS
+1478 KITITNVRPGN
-1489 YVITEIKAP
+1489 YIITEIKAP

-1641 LEGAKIEVAKLNGE
+1641 LEGAKIEVAKMNGE

-1720 HKIDSVTKKGIQG
+1720 HKIDSVTRKGIQG